1 MHEMTTLQAA
11 YWVGRQSTTPRAGDA
26 AHLYVEFEGKG
37 IDETRLAAAVHT
49 LFARH
54 EMLRVTVSEDG
65 QWSVGELNEFHA
77 LQVQDWRALDA
88 ADCDE
93 KLRVMR
99 EQKTHQ
105 KLALNQGQGAEFV
118 LTRLSDD
125 RFRLHVDVDMIAADA
140 QSFRLMID
148 VLVAA
153 YHGELSD
160 ARSAPFIAFQRQMA
174 TAAQQALVA
183 RDRRYWQALQSTIAP
198 APKLPEREP
207 VYSDTAAV
215 HTERLAFELTAQQRA
230 QLEALAAQHHLS
242 LSAVS
247 LGAFNVLL
255 ADALKQPAFRINVPL
270 FYRPQ
275 EFDDT
280 VGDFATLTL
289 FSANCAPNVPL
300 LTLFEQ
306 TQHQLMACLEH
317 RHYSGVNVMR
327 DLSRQQGALQTSPVV
342 FTSGWDIGG
351 DLYAQRVHDTLGDM
365 AWACSQGA
373 HVLLD
378 AQIVP
383 YKRGV
388 LINWDVRTD
397 SVPREFYQSLFT
409 RYVALLSELAE
420 HPERVLQPGIVE
432 VPSIEVTSID
442 GTSVET
448 TSASSSAQ
456 RPHQTPLNGLQQA
469 YLVGRSEHLPLGGV
483 AMQDFRIYRGTVDA
497 DQLHARLVELVDT
510 LPVLRTHIDDTT
522 LTQWVSDERIVNW
535 QLCDLRD
542 RSRPQA
548 LSQAE
553 ALIEQASH
561 SRHDL
566 SRSPWKVWLVSLPE
580 AEADTLAA
588 DAFHHIVLTSFDAL
602 ISDGHSIAYLL
613 ARLLENHP
621 KPVAAP
627 PALDATSEVPAKP
640 LSQQST
646 TQQHAT
652 QQNTTQAHITP
663 QQEANAREMAQAY
676 WREKLA
682 SVTEPMALPWQ
693 APLHTLYQ
701 PRYARESITLSC
713 DETRALLKL
722 AATERLFPNSV
733 LTTLVMHTL
742 ANWCPN
748 MPLCI
753 GLPVAPPP
761 QAGELTNRSSFI
773 ALTYAL
779 DDTDFATQAR
789 RVQRDVAEGMAHLA
803 FSGIELNRQ
812 LMSQLPARTMPLPVV
827 ITNGLGW
834 ETLRADNTLQQH
846 DGLTQT
852 PQIALDI
859 RLAYDAHKNLVISAD
874 YVTQALS
881 QAQVAAWLSSC
892 KRAAQSMIERQSLQW
907 VSREA
912 LDLSHYYRNSHRNS
926 HRNAVD
932 HRNTVDKDDGTA
944 PFLATLAERLWDTP
958 SHRTALFCGE
968 QRWSYQQLGVQVA
981 NMMAHLQA
989 RGVKAGD
996 VVAIC
1001 LPRSAAH
1008 VIATLSCALS
1018 GVIWVPIDAASPPE
1032 RKAYLLSHCR
1042 PALVI
1047 VTSDDVENAE
1057 HPHCVAMRELLQPAL
1072 KAARLPSQEVLR
1084 ARSHSEAPAYY
1095 LYTSGTTGQPKCVV
1109 LNNRATANV
1118 LHHTLAAWQVNE
1130 RDVMLSVTPLHHDMS
1145 VFDLLGSLCAGAAL
1159 VIPEPEAEKDA
1170 LHWNTLVERHGVTLW
1185 CSVPAILEML
1195 LACQSTSQ
1203 GQSLRLIAQGGD
1215 YIKPQTIQTLR
1226 ERLPNARLFS
1236 LGGPTETTIWSIWHE
1251 LEAEDGAV
1259 IPYGAPLPGTQY
1271 YVVNEQHQHCPQGV
1285 VGRIVTAG
1293 VNLSLGYLV
1302 DGEVVQTDFMTIET
1316 PHGERVRAFKTG
1328 DLGYYRHDGRLIF
1341 AGRINGYVKVRGVR
1355 ISLPDVEKVLMNVAN
1370 VQDLAVIDF
1379 NDPITGDVGLALFY
1393 VPVDGAVKNAA
1404 QWRDIVGQRLP
1415 ASHLPQRFVVLER
1428 FPLSANGK
1436 KDKRALL
1443 AMLTAATESPRTV
1456 AASVAAP
1463 FGSSREP
1470 QTPSLT
1476 PEKTAPWQSIVDVY
1490 QQVLGERA
1498 ASLTEHA
1505 EFIQAGLMPSHVKA
1519 VAEKLSQTFGKSVQP
1534 RQLLGCKNAGQ
1545 VSKLL
1550 ELS

>member
-26 AHLYVEFEGKG
+26 AHLYIEFEGKG

-77 LQVQDWRALDA
+77 LQVLDWRALDA
-88 ADCDE
+88 VDCDE
-93 KLRVMR
+93 KLRIMR

-140 QSFRLMID
+140 QSFRLMIEA
-148 VLVAA
+148 LVAA

-160 ARSAPFIAFQRQMA
+160 ARRAPFAEVRRQM
-174 TAAQQALVA
+174 TAPAQQALAA

-198 APKLPEREP
+198 APKLPERDP
-207 VYSDTAAV
+207 VNPDTAAV
-215 HTERLAFELTAQQRA
+215 HTERLAFELSAQQRA
-230 QLEALAAQHHLS
+230 QLEALAAQHQLS

-247 LGAFNVLL
+247 LGAFNALL

-275 EFDDT
+275 GFDDT
-280 VGDFATLTL
+280 VGDFANLTL

-327 DLSRQQGALQTSPVV
+327 DLSRQQGSLQTSPVV
-342 FTSGWDIGG
+342 FTSGWNIGG
-351 DLYAQRVHDTLGDM
+351 DLYSQRVHDTLGDM
-365 AWACSQGA
+365 VWACSQGA

-388 LINWDVRTD
+388 LINWDVRTE
-397 SVPREFYQSLFT
+397 SVPREVYQSLFT

-420 HPERVLQPGIVE
+420 RAERVLQPCTIRA
-432 VPSIEVTSID
+432 TSI
-442 GTSVET
+442 GT

-483 AMQDFRIYRGTVDA
+483 AMQDFRVYRGTVDA
-497 DQLHARLVELVDT
+497 DQLHERLVELVDT
-510 LPVLRTHIDDTT
+510 LPVLRTRIDDTT

-535 QLCDLRD
+535 QHCDLRD
-542 RSRPQA
+542 RSRAQA
-548 LSQAE
+548 LSLAE
-553 ALIEQASH
+553 ALIEQVSH

-566 SRSPWKVWLVSLPE
+566 SCSPWKVWLVSLPE
-580 AEADTLAA
+580 AEPDTLAA
-588 DAFHHIVLTSFDAL
+588 DAFRHIVLTSFDAL

-613 ARLLENHP
+613 ARMLENHP

-627 PALDATSEVPAKP
+627 PAWGAMSEVPAKP
-640 LSQQST
+640 LSQQHT
-646 TQQHAT
+646 TQQDVT
-652 QQNTTQAHITP
+652 Q
-663 QQEANAREMAQAY
+663 QQEANARETAQAY
-676 WREKLA
+676 WREKLG

-693 APLHTLYQ
+693 APLHTLDQ
-701 PRYARESITLSC
+701 PRYARESVTLSR

-722 AATERLFPNSV
+722 AASERLFPNSV
-733 LTTLVMHTL
+733 LTTLAMHTL
-742 ANWCPN
+742 ANWCPGT
-748 MPLCI
+748 PLCI

-761 QAGELTNRSSFI
+761 LAGELTNRSSFI

-779 DDTDFATQAR
+779 DEADFATQAR
-789 RVQRDVAEGMAHLA
+789 RVQRDVAEGIAHLA

-812 LMSQLPARTMPLPVV
+812 LMSQLLARTMPLPVV

-881 QAQVAAWLSSC
+881 QAQVAAWLTSC
-892 KRAAQSMIERQSLQW
+892 KRAALSMIERQSLQW

-912 LDLSHYYRNSHRNS
+912 LDLSHY
-926 HRNAVD
+926 
-932 HRNTVDKDDGTA
+932 HRNTEDSDDGTA
-944 PFLATLAERLWDTP
+944 PFLTTLAERLWDMP
-958 SHRTALFCGE
+958 SQRTALFCGE
-968 QRWSYQQLGVQVA
+968 QRWTHQQLGEQVA

-1032 RKAYLLSHCR
+1032 RKTYLLSHCQ

-1251 LEAEDGAV
+1251 LEPEDGVV
-1259 IPYGAPLPGTQY
+1259 IPYGAPLPATQY

-1328 DLGYYRHDGRLIF
+1328 DLGYYRDDGRLIF

-1393 VPVDGAVKNAA
+1393 VSVDGAVKNAA

-1415 ASHLPQRFVVLER
+1415 ASHLPQRFVPLER

-1443 AMLTAATESPRTV
+1443 AMLTAASESPRNA
-1456 AASVAAP
+1456 AASVEAP
-1463 FGSSREP
+1463 FGES
-1470 QTPSLT
+1470 QTTSLT
-1476 PEKTAPWQSIVDVY
+1476 PEKTPPWQSIVDVY

>member
-26 AHLYVEFEGKG
+26 AHLYIEFEGKG

-49 LFARH
+49 LFSRH

-77 LQVQDWRALDA
+77 LQVLDWRALDA

-93 KLRVMR
+93 RLRVMR

-140 QSFRLMID
+140 QSFRLMIEA
-148 VLVAA
+148 LVVA
-153 YHGELSD
+153 YYGELSD
-160 ARSAPFIAFQRQMA
+160 ARSAPFAEFQRQM
-174 TAAQQALVA
+174 TTSAQQALAA
-183 RDRRYWQALQSTIAP
+183 RDRRYWRALQSTIAP
-198 APKLPEREP
+198 APKLPERDP
-207 VYSDTAAV
+207 VHPDTAAV
-215 HTERLAFELTAQQRA
+215 HTERLAFELSAQQRA

-247 LGAFNVLL
+247 LGAFNALL

-275 EFDDT
+275 GFDDT
-280 VGDFATLTL
+280 VGDFANLTL
-289 FSANCAPNVPL
+289 FSAHCAPNVPL

-327 DLSRQQGALQTSPVV
+327 DLSRQQGSLQTSPVV
-342 FTSGWDIGG
+342 FTSGWNIGG
-351 DLYAQRVHDTLGDM
+351 DLYSQRVHDTLGDM
-365 AWACSQGA
+365 VWACSQGA

-420 HPERVLQPGIVE
+420 RAERVLQPCTIKA
-432 VPSIEVTSID
+432 TSI
-442 GTSVET
+442 ET

-483 AMQDFRIYRGTVDA
+483 AMQDFRVYRGTVDA

-510 LPVLRTHIDDTT
+510 LPVLRTRIDDTT

-535 QLCDLRD
+535 QHHDLRD
-542 RSRPQA
+542 RSRAQA

-553 ALIEQASH
+553 ALIEQVSH

-566 SRSPWKVWLVSLPE
+566 SRSPWKIWLVSLPE
-580 AEADTLAA
+580 AEPDTLAA
-588 DAFHHIVLTSFDAL
+588 DAFRHIVLTSFDAL

-621 KPVAAP
+621 KPVTAP
-627 PALDATSEVPAKP
+627 PALGATSEVPAKP

-646 TQQHAT
+646 TQQH
-652 QQNTTQAHITP
+652 ITP
-663 QQEANAREMAQAY
+663 KQEANARETAQAY

-701 PRYARESITLSC
+701 PRYARECVTLSR

-722 AATERLFPNSV
+722 AASERLFPNSV

-742 ANWCPN
+742 ANWCPGT
-748 MPLCI
+748 PLCI

-779 DDTDFATQAR
+779 DKADFATQAR
-789 RVQRDVAEGMAHLA
+789 CVQRDVAEGMAHLA

-812 LMSQLPARTMPLPVV
+812 LMSQLPVRTMPLPVV

-834 ETLRADNTLQQH
+834 ETLRADNTLQQR

-881 QAQVAAWLSSC
+881 QAQVAAWLTSF
-892 KRAAQSMIERQSLQW
+892 KRAALSMIERQSLQW

-912 LDLSHYYRNSHRNS
+912 LELSHYHRNIVG
-926 HRNAVD
+926 A
-932 HRNTVDKDDGTA
+932 DDVTA
-944 PFLATLAERLWDTP
+944 PFLATLAERLWDMP
-958 SHRTALFCGE
+958 SQRTALFCGE
-968 QRWSYQQLGVQVA
+968 QRWSYQQLGEQVA
-981 NMMAHLQA
+981 NMIAHLQA

-1032 RKAYLLSHCR
+1032 RKMYLLSHCQL
-1042 PALVI
+1042 ALVI
-1047 VTSDDVENAE
+1047 VASDDVENVE

-1072 KAARLPSQEVLR
+1072 KAARLPSQKVLR

-1109 LNNRATANV
+1109 LNNHATANV
-1118 LHHTLAAWQVNE
+1118 LHHTLATWQVNE

-1170 LHWNTLVERHGVTLW
+1170 LHWNTLVERHSVTLW

-1251 LEAEDGAV
+1251 LEPEDGVV

-1393 VPVDGAVKNAA
+1393 VSVDGAVKNAA
-1404 QWRDIVGQRLP
+1404 QWRDIMGQRLP
-1415 ASHLPQRFVVLER
+1415 ASHLPQRFVPLER

-1443 AMLTAATESPRTV
+1443 AMLTAASESPRNA
-1456 AASVAAP
+1456 AASVEAP
-1463 FGSSREP
+1463 FGES
-1470 QTPSLT
+1470 QTTSLT
-1476 PEKTAPWQSIVDVY
+1476 PEKTPPWQSIVDVY

>member
-26 AHLYVEFEGKG
+26 AHLYIEFEGQG

-77 LQVQDWRALDA
+77 LQVLDWRALDA

-93 KLRVMR
+93 RLRVMR
-99 EQKTHQ
+99 ERKTHQ

-118 LTRLSDD
+118 LTQLPDD

-140 QSFRLMID
+140 QSFRLMIEA
-148 VLVAA
+148 LVAA

-160 ARSAPFIAFQRQMA
+160 VRSAPFAEFQHQM
-174 TAAQQALVA
+174 TTSAQQALAA
-183 RDRRYWQALQSTIAP
+183 RDRRYWQALQSTVAP
-198 APKLPEREP
+198 APKLPERDP
-207 VYSDTAAV
+207 VNPDTAAV
-215 HTERLAFELTAQQRA
+215 HTERLAFELSAPQRA

-247 LGAFNVLL
+247 LGAFNALL

-275 EFDDT
+275 GFDDT
-280 VGDFATLTL
+280 VGDFANLTL

-327 DLSRQQGALQTSPVV
+327 DLSRQQGSLQTSPVV
-342 FTSGWDIGG
+342 FTSGWNIGG
-351 DLYAQRVHDTLGDM
+351 DLYSQRVHDTLGDM
-365 AWACSQGA
+365 VWACSQGA

-420 HPERVLQPGIVE
+420 RAERVLQPCTIKA
-432 VPSIEVTSID
+432 TSI
-442 GTSVET
+442 ET

-483 AMQDFRIYRGTVDA
+483 AMQDFRVYRGTVDA

-510 LPVLRTHIDDTT
+510 LPVLRTRIDDTT

-535 QLCDLRD
+535 QHHDLRD
-542 RSRPQA
+542 VSRPQA
-548 LSQAE
+548 LCQAE
-553 ALIEQASH
+553 ALIEQVSH
-561 SRHDL
+561 SRYDL
-566 SRSPWKVWLVSLPE
+566 SRSPWKIWLVSLPE
-580 AEADTLAA
+580 AEPDTLAA
-588 DAFHHIVLTSFDAL
+588 DAFRHIVLTSFDAL

-621 KPVAAP
+621 KPVTAP
-627 PALDATSEVPAKP
+627 PALGAASEVPAKP

-646 TQQHAT
+646 TQQH
-652 QQNTTQAHITP
+652 ITP
-663 QQEANAREMAQAY
+663 KQKANAREMAQAY

-701 PRYARESITLSC
+701 PRYARESVTLSR

-722 AATERLFPNSV
+722 AASERLFPNSV
-733 LTTLVMHTL
+733 LTTLAMHTL
-742 ANWCPN
+742 ANWCPGT
-748 MPLCI
+748 PLCI

-779 DDTDFATQAR
+779 DDADFATQAR

-859 RLAYDAHKNLVISAD
+859 RLAYDAHKNLVVSAD

-881 QAQVAAWLSSC
+881 QAQVAVWLTSC

-912 LDLSHYYRNSHRNS
+912 LDLSHY
-926 HRNAVD
+926 
-932 HRNTVDKDDGTA
+932 HRNTEDSDDGTA
-944 PFLATLAERLWDTP
+944 PFLTTLAERLWDMP
-958 SHRTALFCGE
+958 SQRTALFCGE
-968 QRWSYQQLGVQVA
+968 QRWSYQQLGEQVA
-981 NMMAHLQA
+981 NMMTHLQA
-989 RGVKAGD
+989 RCVKAGD

-1032 RKAYLLSHCR
+1032 RKTYLLSHCQ

-1047 VTSDDVENAE
+1047 VASDDVENVE

-1109 LNNRATANV
+1109 LNNHATANV

-1251 LEAEDGAV
+1251 LEPEDGVV

-1302 DGEVVQTDFMTIET
+1302 DGEVVQTDFITIET

-1328 DLGYYRHDGRLIF
+1328 DLGYYRDDGRLIF

-1379 NDPITGDVGLALFY
+1379 NDPNTGDVGLALFY
-1393 VPVDGAVKNAA
+1393 ISGDGAVKNAA

-1415 ASHLPQRFVVLER
+1415 ASHLPQRFVPLER

-1443 AMLTAATESPRTV
+1443 AMLTAASESPRTV

-1463 FGSSREP
+1463 FESSRES
-1470 QTPSLT
+1470 QTTSLT
-1476 PEKTAPWQSIVDVY
+1476 PEKSAPWQSIVDVY

-1505 EFIQAGLMPSHVKA
+1505 DFIQVGLMPSHVKA

>member
-26 AHLYVEFEGKG
+26 AHLYIEFEGKG

-77 LQVQDWRALDA
+77 LQVLDWRALDA

-93 KLRVMR
+93 RLRVMR

-140 QSFRLMID
+140 QSFRLMIEA
-148 VLVAA
+148 LVAA

-160 ARSAPFIAFQRQMA
+160 ARSAPFAEFQHQM
-174 TAAQQALVA
+174 TTSAQQALAA

-198 APKLPEREP
+198 APKLPERDP
-207 VYSDTAAV
+207 VNPDTAAV
-215 HTERLAFELTAQQRA
+215 HTERLAFELSAQQRA

-247 LGAFNVLL
+247 LGAFNALL

-275 EFDDT
+275 GFDDT
-280 VGDFATLTL
+280 VGDFANLTL

-327 DLSRQQGALQTSPVV
+327 DLSRQQGSLQTSPVV

-351 DLYAQRVHDTLGDM
+351 DLYSQRVHDTLGDM
-365 AWACSQGA
+365 VWACSQGA

-409 RYVALLSELAE
+409 HYVALLSELAE
-420 HPERVLQPGIVE
+420 RAERVLQPCTIKA
-432 VPSIEVTSID
+432 TSI
-442 GTSVET
+442 ET

-497 DQLHARLVELVDT
+497 DQLHERLVELVDT
-510 LPVLRTHIDDTT
+510 LPVLRTRIDDTT

-535 QLCDLRD
+535 QHCDLRD
-542 RSRPQA
+542 VSRAQA
-548 LSQAE
+548 LSLAE
-553 ALIEQASH
+553 ALIEQISH

-566 SRSPWKVWLVSLPE
+566 SCSPWKVWLVSLPE
-580 AEADTLAA
+580 AEPNTLAA
-588 DAFHHIVLTSFDAL
+588 DAFRHIVLTSFDAL

-613 ARLLENHP
+613 ARMLENHP

-627 PALDATSEVPAKP
+627 PAWGAMSEVPAKP
-640 LSQQST
+640 FSQQHT
-646 TQQHAT
+646 TQQNVT
-652 QQNTTQAHITP
+652 Q
-663 QQEANAREMAQAY
+663 QQEANARETAQAY
-676 WREKLA
+676 WREKLG

-701 PRYARESITLSC
+701 PRYARESVTLSR

-722 AATERLFPNSV
+722 AASERLFPNSV
-733 LTTLVMHTL
+733 LTTLAMHTL
-742 ANWCPN
+742 ANWCPGT
-748 MPLCI
+748 PLCI

-761 QAGELTNRSSFI
+761 LAGELTNRSSFI

-779 DDTDFATQAR
+779 DEADFATQAR

-881 QAQVAAWLSSC
+881 HAQVAAWLTSC

-907 VSREA
+907 VGREA
-912 LDLSHYYRNSHRNS
+912 LDLSHY
-926 HRNAVD
+926 
-932 HRNTVDKDDGTA
+932 HRNTEDSDDGTA
-944 PFLATLAERLWDTP
+944 PFLTTLAERLWDTP
-958 SHRTALFCGE
+958 SQRTALFCGE
-968 QRWSYQQLGVQVA
+968 QRWSYQQLGEQVA

-1032 RKAYLLSHCR
+1032 RKTYLLSHCQ

-1047 VTSDDVENAE
+1047 VASDDVENVE

-1118 LHHTLAAWQVNE
+1118 LHHTLATWQVNE

-1170 LHWNTLVERHGVTLW
+1170 LHWNTLVERHSVTLW

-1251 LEAEDGAV
+1251 LEPEDGVV

-1302 DGEVVQTDFMTIET
+1302 DGEVVQTDFIDIET

-1328 DLGYYRHDGRLIF
+1328 DLGYYRDDGRLIF

-1393 VPVDGAVKNAA
+1393 ISGDGAAKNAA
-1404 QWRDIVGQRLP
+1404 QWRDIMGQRLP
-1415 ASHLPQRFVVLER
+1415 ASHLPQRFVPLER

-1443 AMLTAATESPRTV
+1443 AMLTAANESPRN
-1456 AASVAAP
+1456 AAANVAAP
-1463 FGSSREP
+1463 FESSRES
-1470 QTPSLT
+1470 QTTSLT

-1505 EFIQAGLMPSHVKA
+1505 EFVQAGLMPSHVKA

>member
-26 AHLYVEFEGKG
+26 AHLYIEFEGKG
-37 IDETRLAAAVHT
+37 IDETRLAVAVHT

-77 LQVQDWRALDA
+77 LRVLDWRALDA

-93 KLRVMR
+93 RLRVMR

-140 QSFRLMID
+140 QSFRLMIEA
-148 VLVAA
+148 LVAA

-160 ARSAPFIAFQRQMA
+160 ARSAPFAEFQHQM
-174 TAAQQALVA
+174 TTSAQQALAA

-198 APKLPEREP
+198 APKLPERDP
-207 VYSDTAAV
+207 VNPDTAAV
-215 HTERLAFELTAQQRA
+215 HTERLAFELSAQQRA

-247 LGAFNVLL
+247 LGAFNALL

-275 EFDDT
+275 GFDDT
-280 VGDFATLTL
+280 VGDFANLTL

-327 DLSRQQGALQTSPVV
+327 DLSRQQGSLQTSPVV

-351 DLYAQRVHDTLGDM
+351 DLYSQRVHDTLGDM
-365 AWACSQGA
+365 VWACSQGA

-409 RYVALLSELAE
+409 HYVALLSELAE
-420 HPERVLQPGIVE
+420 RAERVLQPCTIKA
-432 VPSIEVTSID
+432 TSI
-442 GTSVET
+442 ET

-510 LPVLRTHIDDTT
+510 LPVLRTRIDDTT

-535 QLCDLRD
+535 QHYDLRD
-542 RSRPQA
+542 VSRPQA

-553 ALIEQASH
+553 ALIEQVSH

-566 SRSPWKVWLVSLPE
+566 SRSPWKIWLVSLPE
-580 AEADTLAA
+580 AEPDTLAA
-588 DAFHHIVLTSFDAL
+588 DAFRHIVLTSFDAL

-621 KPVAAP
+621 KPVTAP
-627 PALDATSEVPAKP
+627 PALGATSEVPAKP

-646 TQQHAT
+646 TQQH
-652 QQNTTQAHITP
+652 ITP
-663 QQEANAREMAQAY
+663 KQKANAREMAQAY

-701 PRYARESITLSC
+701 PRYARECVTLSR

-722 AATERLFPNSV
+722 AASERLFPNSV

-742 ANWCPN
+742 ANWCPGS
-748 MPLCI
+748 PLCI

-779 DDTDFATQAR
+779 DETDFATQAR
-789 RVQRDVAEGMAHLA
+789 CVQRDVAEGMAHLA

-812 LMSQLPARTMPLPVV
+812 LMSQLPVRTMPLPVV

-881 QAQVAAWLSSC
+881 QAQVAAWLTSC
-892 KRAAQSMIERQSLQW
+892 KRAALSMIERQSLQW

-912 LDLSHYYRNSHRNS
+912 LDLSHY
-926 HRNAVD
+926 
-932 HRNTVDKDDGTA
+932 HRNTEDSDDGTA
-944 PFLATLAERLWDTP
+944 PFLTTLAERLWDMP
-958 SHRTALFCGE
+958 SQRTALFCGE
-968 QRWSYQQLGVQVA
+968 QRWSYQQLGEQVA

-1008 VIATLSCALS
+1008 VIATLSSALS

-1032 RKAYLLSHCR
+1032 RKTYLLSHCQ

-1047 VTSDDVENAE
+1047 VTSDDVKNAE

-1084 ARSHSEAPAYY
+1084 ASSHSEAPAYY

-1170 LHWNTLVERHGVTLW
+1170 LHWNTLVERHSVTLW

-1251 LEAEDGAV
+1251 LEPEDGVV
-1259 IPYGAPLPGTQY
+1259 IPYGAPLPATQY

-1328 DLGYYRHDGRLIF
+1328 DLGYYRDDGRLIF

-1393 VPVDGAVKNAA
+1393 VSVDGAVKNAA

-1415 ASHLPQRFVVLER
+1415 ASHLPQRFVPLER

-1443 AMLTAATESPRTV
+1443 AMLTAANESPRTV

-1463 FGSSREP
+1463 FGSSRES
-1470 QTPSLT
+1470 QTTSLT

-1505 EFIQAGLMPSHVKA
+1505 EFIQVGLMPSHVKA
-1519 VAEKLSQTFGKSVQP
+1519 VAEKLSQTFGKSVEP
-1534 RQLLGCKNAGQ
+1534 RQLLSCKNAGQ

>member
-26 AHLYVEFEGKG
+26 AHLYIEFEGKG
-37 IDETRLAAAVHT
+37 IDETRLAAAVHA

-65 QWSVGELNEFHA
+65 QWSVSELNEFHA
-77 LQVQDWRALDA
+77 LQVLDWRALDA

-93 KLRVMR
+93 KLRIMR
-99 EQKTHQ
+99 ERKTHQ

-118 LTRLSDD
+118 LTQLSDD

-140 QSFRLMID
+140 QSFRLMIEA
-148 VLVAA
+148 LVAA

-160 ARSAPFIAFQRQMA
+160 ARSAPFAEFQRQM
-174 TAAQQALVA
+174 TTSAQQALAA
-183 RDRRYWQALQSTIAP
+183 RDRRYWRALQSTIAP
-198 APKLPEREP
+198 APKLPERDP
-207 VYSDTAAV
+207 VNPDSAAV
-215 HTERLAFELTAQQRA
+215 HTERLAFELSAQQRA
-230 QLEALAAQHHLS
+230 QLEAFAAQHHLS

-247 LGAFNVLL
+247 LGAFNALL

-275 EFDDT
+275 GFDDT
-280 VGDFATLTL
+280 VGDFANLTL

-327 DLSRQQGALQTSPVV
+327 DLSRQQGSLQTSPVV

-351 DLYAQRVHDTLGDM
+351 DLYSQRVHDTLGDM
-365 AWACSQGA
+365 VWACSQGA

-383 YKRGV
+383 HKRGV

-420 HPERVLQPGIVE
+420 RPERVLQPCTIKA
-432 VPSIEVTSID
+432 TSI
-442 GTSVET
+442 ET

-483 AMQDFRIYRGTVDA
+483 AMQDFRVYRGTVDA

-510 LPVLRTHIDDTT
+510 LPVLRTRIDDTT

-535 QLCDLRD
+535 QHHDLRD
-542 RSRPQA
+542 VSRPQA
-548 LSQAE
+548 LCQTE
-553 ALIEQASH
+553 ALIEQVSH

-580 AEADTLAA
+580 AEPDTLAT
-588 DAFHHIVLTSFDAL
+588 DAFRHIVLTSFDAL

-621 KPVAAP
+621 KPVTAP
-627 PALDATSEVPAKP
+627 PALGATSEVPAKP
-640 LSQQST
+640 LSQQHT
-646 TQQHAT
+646 TQQNVT
-652 QQNTTQAHITP
+652 Q
-663 QQEANAREMAQAY
+663 QQEANARETAQAY
-676 WREKLA
+676 WREKLG

-701 PRYARESITLSC
+701 PRYARESVTLSR
-713 DETRALLKL
+713 DETRVLLKL
-722 AATERLFPNSV
+722 AASERLFPNSV

-742 ANWCPN
+742 ANWCPGT
-748 MPLCI
+748 PLYI

-779 DDTDFATQAR
+779 DEADFATQAR

-812 LMSQLPARTMPLPVV
+812 LMSQLPARTLPLPVV

-881 QAQVAAWLSSC
+881 QAQVAAWLTSC
-892 KRAAQSMIERQSLQW
+892 KRAALSMIERQSLQW

-912 LDLSHYYRNSHRNS
+912 LDLSHY
-926 HRNAVD
+926 
-932 HRNTVDKDDGTA
+932 HRNTEDSDDGTA
-944 PFLATLAERLWDTP
+944 PFLTTLAERLWDMP
-958 SHRTALFCGE
+958 SQRTALFCGE
-968 QRWSYQQLGVQVA
+968 QRWTYQQLGEQVA

-1001 LPRSAAH
+1001 LPRSTAH

-1032 RKAYLLSHCR
+1032 RKTYLLSHCQ

-1047 VTSDDVENAE
+1047 VASDDVENVE

-1109 LNNRATANV
+1109 LNNHATANV
-1118 LHHTLAAWQVNE
+1118 LHHTLATWQVNE

-1170 LHWNTLVERHGVTLW
+1170 LHWNTLVERHSVTLW

-1251 LEAEDGAV
+1251 LEPEDGVV

-1285 VGRIVTAG
+1285 VGRIATAG

-1302 DGEVVQTDFMTIET
+1302 DGEVVQTDFIDIET

-1328 DLGYYRHDGRLIF
+1328 DLGYYRDDGRLIF

-1355 ISLPDVEKVLMNVAN
+1355 ISLPDVEKVLMTVAN

-1379 NDPITGDVGLALFY
+1379 NDPISGDVGLALFY
-1393 VPVDGAVKNAA
+1393 VPVDGAAKNAA
-1404 QWRDIVGQRLP
+1404 QWRDIMGQRLP
-1415 ASHLPQRFVVLER
+1415 ASHLPQRFVPLDR

-1443 AMLTAATESPRTV
+1443 AMLTAANESPRNAAANVTV
-1456 AASVAAP
+1456 P
-1463 FGSSREP
+1463 FGES
-1470 QTPSLT
+1470 QTTSLT
-1476 PEKTAPWQSIVDVY
+1476 PEKTASWQSIVDVY

-1505 EFIQAGLMPSHVKA
+1505 EFIQVGLMPSHVKA
-1519 VAEKLSQTFGKSVQP
+1519 VAEKLSQTFGKSVEP

>member
-11 YWVGRQSTTPRAGDA
+11 YWVGRQSTTQRTGDA
-26 AHLYVEFEGKG
+26 AHLYIEFEGQG

-54 EMLRVTVSEDG
+54 ELLRVTVSENG
-65 QWSVGELNEFHA
+65 QWSVSELNEFHA
-77 LQVQDWRALDA
+77 LQVLDWRALDA

-99 EQKTHQ
+99 ERKTHQ

-118 LTRLSDD
+118 LTQLPDD

-140 QSFRLMID
+140 QSFRLMIEA
-148 VLVAA
+148 LVTA

-160 ARSAPFIAFQRQMA
+160 ARSAPFTEFQRQMT
-174 TAAQQALVA
+174 TAAQQALAA
-183 RDRRYWQALQSTIAP
+183 RDRRYWRALQSTIAP
-198 APKLPEREP
+198 APKLPERDP
-207 VYSDTAAV
+207 VNPDSAAV
-215 HTERLAFELTAQQRA
+215 HTERLAFELSAQQRA

-247 LGAFNVLL
+247 LGAFNALL

-280 VGDFATLTL
+280 VGDFANLTL

-327 DLSRQQGALQTSPVV
+327 DLSRQQGSLQTSPVV

-351 DLYAQRVHDTLGDM
+351 DLYSQRVHDTLGDM
-365 AWACSQGA
+365 VWACSQGA

-420 HPERVLQPGIVE
+420 RPERVLQPGI
-432 VPSIEVTSID
+432 IEVTSI
-442 GTSVET
+442 ET

-456 RPHQTPLNGLQQA
+456 RPHQTPLNGLQQG

-497 DQLHARLVELVDT
+497 DQLHARLAELVDT
-510 LPVLRTHIDDTT
+510 LPVLRTRIDDTT

-535 QLCDLRD
+535 QHYDLRD
-542 RSRPQA
+542 QSRAQA

-553 ALIEQASH
+553 ALIEQVSH

-566 SRSPWKVWLVSLPE
+566 SCSPWKIWLVSLPE
-580 AEADTLAA
+580 AEPDTLAT
-588 DAFHHIVLTSFDAL
+588 DAFRHIVLTSFDAL

-621 KPVAAP
+621 KPVTAP
-627 PALDATSEVPAKP
+627 PALGATSEVPAKP

-646 TQQHAT
+646 TQQNVT
-652 QQNTTQAHITP
+652 QQQK
-663 QQEANAREMAQAY
+663 ANAREMAQAY

-701 PRYARESITLSC
+701 PRYARECVTLSR

-722 AATERLFPNSV
+722 AASERLFPNSV

-742 ANWCPN
+742 ANWCPGS
-748 MPLCI
+748 PLCI

-779 DDTDFATQAR
+779 DETDFATQAR
-789 RVQRDVAEGMAHLA
+789 CVQRDVAEGMAHLA

-812 LMSQLPARTMPLPVV
+812 LMSQLPVRTMPLPVV

-881 QAQVAAWLSSC
+881 QAQVAAWLTSC
-892 KRAAQSMIERQSLQW
+892 KRAALSMIERESLQW

-912 LDLSHYYRNSHRNS
+912 LDLSHY
-926 HRNAVD
+926 
-932 HRNTVDKDDGTA
+932 HRNTEDSDDGTA
-944 PFLATLAERLWDTP
+944 PFLTTLAERLWDMP
-958 SHRTALFCGE
+958 SQRTALFCGE
-968 QRWSYQQLGVQVA
+968 QRWSYQQLGEQVA

-1032 RKAYLLSHCR
+1032 RKTYLLSHCQ

-1047 VTSDDVENAE
+1047 VASDDMENVE

-1109 LNNRATANV
+1109 LNNHATANV
-1118 LHHTLAAWQVNE
+1118 LHHTLVAWQVNE

-1170 LHWNTLVERHGVTLW
+1170 LHWNTLVERYGVTLW

-1251 LEAEDGAV
+1251 LEPEDGAV

-1271 YVVNEQHQHCPQGV
+1271 YVVNEQLQHCPQGV

-1302 DGEVVQTDFMTIET
+1302 DGEVVQTDFITIET

-1328 DLGYYRHDGRLIF
+1328 DLGYYRDDGRLIF

-1355 ISLPDVEKVLMNVAN
+1355 ISLPDVEKVLMTVAN

-1379 NDPITGDVGLALFY
+1379 NDPISGDVGLALFY
-1393 VPVDGAVKNAA
+1393 VPVDGAAKNAA
-1404 QWRDIVGQRLP
+1404 QWRDIMGQRLP
-1415 ASHLPQRFVVLER
+1415 ASHLPQRFVPLDR

-1443 AMLTAATESPRTV
+1443 AMLTAANESPRTV

-1463 FGSSREP
+1463 FGSSRES
-1470 QTPSLT
+1470 QTTSLT

-1505 EFIQAGLMPSHVKA
+1505 EFIQVGLMPSHVKA
-1519 VAEKLSQTFGKSVQP
+1519 VAEKLSQTFGKSVEP
-1534 RQLLGCKNAGQ
+1534 RQLLSCKNAGQ

>member
-26 AHLYVEFEGKG
+26 AHLYIEFEGKG

-77 LQVQDWRALDA
+77 LQVLDWRALDA
-88 ADCDE
+88 ADSDE
-93 KLRVMR
+93 RLRIMR
-99 EQKTHQ
+99 ERKTHQ

-118 LTRLSDD
+118 LTQLPDD

-140 QSFRLMID
+140 QSFRLMIEA
-148 VLVAA
+148 LVAA

-160 ARSAPFIAFQRQMA
+160 ARSAPFAEFQHQMT
-174 TAAQQALVA
+174 TAAQQALAA

-198 APKLPEREP
+198 APKLPERDP
-207 VYSDTAAV
+207 VNPDSAAV
-215 HTERLAFELTAQQRA
+215 HTERLAFEMSAQQRA

-247 LGAFNVLL
+247 LGAFNALL

-280 VGDFATLTL
+280 VGDFANLTL
-289 FSANCAPNVPL
+289 FSANCAPNAPL
-300 LTLFEQ
+300 LALFEQ

-327 DLSRQQGALQTSPVV
+327 DLSRQQGSLQTSPVV

-351 DLYAQRVHDTLGDM
+351 DLYSQRVHDTLGDM
-365 AWACSQGA
+365 VWACSQGA

-420 HPERVLQPGIVE
+420 RAERVLQPCTIKAT
-432 VPSIEVTSID
+432 SIETI
-442 GTSVET
+442 
-448 TSASSSAQ
+448 SASSSAQ

-483 AMQDFRIYRGTVDA
+483 AMQDFRVYRGTVDA
-497 DQLHARLVELVDT
+497 DQLHARLATLVDT
-510 LPVLRTHIDDTT
+510 LPVLRTRIDDTT

-535 QLCDLRD
+535 QHCDLRD
-542 RSRPQA
+542 VSRPQA

-553 ALIEQASH
+553 ALIEQVSH

-566 SRSPWKVWLVSLPE
+566 SCSPWKVWLVSLPE
-580 AEADTLAA
+580 AEPDTLAA
-588 DAFHHIVLTSFDAL
+588 DAFRHIVLTSFDAL

-613 ARLLENHP
+613 ARMLENHP
-621 KPVAAP
+621 KPVAVP
-627 PALDATSEVPAKP
+627 PAWGAMSEVPAKP
-640 LSQQST
+640 LSQQHT
-646 TQQHAT
+646 TQQNVT
-652 QQNTTQAHITP
+652 Q
-663 QQEANAREMAQAY
+663 QQEANARETAQAY
-676 WREKLA
+676 WREKLG
-682 SVTEPMALPWQ
+682 SVAEPMALPWQ

-701 PRYARESITLSC
+701 PRYARESVTLSR

-722 AATERLFPNSV
+722 AASERLFPNSV
-733 LTTLVMHTL
+733 LTTLAMHTL
-742 ANWCPN
+742 ANWCPGT
-748 MPLCI
+748 PLCI

-779 DDTDFATQAR
+779 DEADFATQAR

-881 QAQVAAWLSSC
+881 QAQVAAWLTSC
-892 KRAAQSMIERQSLQW
+892 KRAALSMIERQSLQW

-912 LDLSHYYRNSHRNS
+912 LDLSHY
-926 HRNAVD
+926 
-932 HRNTVDKDDGTA
+932 HRNTEDSDDGTA
-944 PFLATLAERLWDTP
+944 PFLTTLAERLWDMP
-958 SHRTALFCGE
+958 SQRTALFCGE
-968 QRWSYQQLGVQVA
+968 QRWTYQQLGEQVA

-1032 RKAYLLSHCR
+1032 RKMYLLSHCR

-1047 VTSDDVENAE
+1047 VASDDVENAE

-1170 LHWNTLVERHGVTLW
+1170 LHWNTLVERHSVTLW

-1251 LEAEDGAV
+1251 LEPEDGAV

-1271 YVVNEQHQHCPQGV
+1271 YVVNEQLQHCPQGV

-1302 DGEVVQTDFMTIET
+1302 DGEVVQTDFITIET

-1328 DLGYYRHDGRLIF
+1328 DLGYYRDDGRLIF

-1355 ISLPDVEKVLMNVAN
+1355 ISLPDVEKVLMTVAN

-1379 NDPITGDVGLALFY
+1379 NDPISGDVGLALFY

-1404 QWRDIVGQRLP
+1404 QWRDIMGQRLP
-1415 ASHLPQRFVVLER
+1415 ASHLPQRFVPLER

-1443 AMLTAATESPRTV
+1443 AMLTAANESPRTV

-1463 FGSSREP
+1463 FGSSRES
-1470 QTPSLT
+1470 QTTSLT

-1505 EFIQAGLMPSHVKA
+1505 EFIQVGLMPSHVKA
-1519 VAEKLSQTFGKSVQP
+1519 VAEKLSQTFGKSVEP
-1534 RQLLGCKNAGQ
+1534 RQLLSCKNAGQ
-1545 VSKLL
+1545 VLKLL

>member
-11 YWVGRQSTTPRAGDA
+11 YWVGRQSTTQRTGDA
-26 AHLYVEFEGKG
+26 AHLYIEFEGQG

-77 LQVQDWRALDA
+77 LQVLDWRALDA
-88 ADCDE
+88 ADSD
-93 KLRVMR
+93 KRLRVMR

-140 QSFRLMID
+140 QSFRLMIEA
-148 VLVAA
+148 LVAA

-160 ARSAPFIAFQRQMA
+160 ARSAPFAEFQRQMTTSA
-174 TAAQQALVA
+174 HQALAA

-198 APKLPEREP
+198 APKLPERDP
-207 VYSDTAAV
+207 VNPDTAAV
-215 HTERLAFELTAQQRA
+215 HTERLAFELPAQQRA

-275 EFDDT
+275 GFDDT
-280 VGDFATLTL
+280 VGDFANLTL

-306 TQHQLMACLEH
+306 AQHQLMACLEH

-327 DLSRQQGALQTSPVV
+327 DLSRQQGSLQTSPVV

-351 DLYAQRVHDTLGDM
+351 DLYSQRVHDTLGDM
-365 AWACSQGA
+365 VWACSQGA

-420 HPERVLQPGIVE
+420 RPERVLQPCTIKA
-432 VPSIEVTSID
+432 
-442 GTSVET
+442 

-483 AMQDFRIYRGTVDA
+483 AMQDFRVYRGTVDA

-510 LPVLRTHIDDTT
+510 LPVLRTRIDDTT

-535 QLCDLRD
+535 QHCDLRD
-542 RSRPQA
+542 RSRAQA
-548 LSQAE
+548 LSLAE
-553 ALIEQASH
+553 ALIEQVSH

-566 SRSPWKVWLVSLPE
+566 SCSPWKVWLVSLPE
-580 AEADTLAA
+580 AEPDTLAT
-588 DAFHHIVLTSFDAL
+588 DAFRHIVLTSFDAL

-613 ARLLENHP
+613 ARMLENHP
-621 KPVAAP
+621 KPVAVP
-627 PALDATSEVPAKP
+627 PAWGAMSEVPAKP

-646 TQQHAT
+646 TQQH
-652 QQNTTQAHITP
+652 ITP
-663 QQEANAREMAQAY
+663 KQEANARETAQAY
-676 WREKLA
+676 WREKLG
-682 SVTEPMALPWQ
+682 SVAEPMALPWQ

-701 PRYARESITLSC
+701 PRYARESVTLSR

-722 AATERLFPNSV
+722 AASERLFPNSV
-733 LTTLVMHTL
+733 LTTLAMHTL
-742 ANWCPN
+742 ANWCPGT
-748 MPLCI
+748 PLCI

-779 DDTDFATQAR
+779 DETDFATQAR
-789 RVQRDVAEGMAHLA
+789 CVQRDVAEGMAHLA

-812 LMSQLPARTMPLPVV
+812 LMSQLPVRTMPLPVV

-881 QAQVAAWLSSC
+881 QAQVAAWLTSC
-892 KRAAQSMIERQSLQW
+892 KRAALSMIERESLQW

-912 LDLSHYYRNSHRNS
+912 LDLSHY
-926 HRNAVD
+926 
-932 HRNTVDKDDGTA
+932 HRNTEDSDDGTA
-944 PFLATLAERLWDTP
+944 PFLTTLAERLWDMP
-958 SHRTALFCGE
+958 SQRTALFCGE
-968 QRWSYQQLGVQVA
+968 QRWSYQQLGEQVA
-981 NMMAHLQA
+981 NMIAHLQA

-1032 RKAYLLSHCR
+1032 RKTYLLSHCQ

-1047 VTSDDVENAE
+1047 VTSDDVKNAE

-1072 KAARLPSQEVLR
+1072 KAARLPSQKVLR
-1084 ARSHSEAPAYY
+1084 ARSHSEATAYY

-1118 LHHTLAAWQVNE
+1118 LHHTLVAWQVNE

-1170 LHWNTLVERHGVTLW
+1170 LHWNTLVERHSVTLW

-1251 LEAEDGAV
+1251 LEPEDGAV
-1259 IPYGAPLPGTQY
+1259 IPYGAPLPATQY
-1271 YVVNEQHQHCPQGV
+1271 YVVNEQLQHCPQGV

-1302 DGEVVQTDFMTIET
+1302 DGEVVQTDFITIET

-1328 DLGYYRHDGRLIF
+1328 DLGYYRDDGRLIF

-1393 VPVDGAVKNAA
+1393 VPVDGAAKNAA
-1404 QWRDIVGQRLP
+1404 QWRDIMGQRLP
-1415 ASHLPQRFVVLER
+1415 ASHLPQRFVPLER

-1443 AMLTAATESPRTV
+1443 AMLTAANESPRTV

-1463 FGSSREP
+1463 FGSSRES
-1470 QTPSLT
+1470 QTTSLT

-1505 EFIQAGLMPSHVKA
+1505 EFIQVGLMPSHVKA
-1519 VAEKLSQTFGKSVQP
+1519 VAEKLSQTFGKSVEP
-1534 RQLLGCKNAGQ
+1534 RQLLSCKNAGQ

>member
-26 AHLYVEFEGKG
+26 AHLYIEFEGKG

-77 LQVQDWRALDA
+77 LQVLDWRALDA

-93 KLRVMR
+93 RLRVMR

-140 QSFRLMID
+140 QSFRLMIEA
-148 VLVAA
+148 LVAA

-160 ARSAPFIAFQRQMA
+160 ARSAPFAEFQRQM
-174 TAAQQALVA
+174 TTPAQQALAA
-183 RDRRYWQALQSTIAP
+183 RDRRYWRALQSTIAP
-198 APKLPEREP
+198 APKLPGRDP
-207 VYSDTAAV
+207 VNPDSAAV
-215 HTERLAFELTAQQRA
+215 HTERLAFELSAQQRA

-247 LGAFNVLL
+247 LGAFNALL

-270 FYRPQ
+270 FYRPK

-280 VGDFATLTL
+280 VGDFANLTL

-327 DLSRQQGALQTSPVV
+327 DLSRQQGSLQTSPVV

-351 DLYAQRVHDTLGDM
+351 DLYSQRVHDTLGDM
-365 AWACSQGA
+365 VWACSQGA

-409 RYVALLSELAE
+409 HYVALLSELAE
-420 HPERVLQPGIVE
+420 RAERVLQPCTIKA
-432 VPSIEVTSID
+432 TSI
-442 GTSVET
+442 ET
-448 TSASSSAQ
+448 TSASSSSQ

-497 DQLHARLVELVDT
+497 DQLHERLATLVDT
-510 LPVLRTHIDDTT
+510 LPVLRTRIDDTT

-535 QLCDLRD
+535 QHCDLRD

-580 AEADTLAA
+580 AEPDTLAS
-588 DAFHHIVLTSFDAL
+588 DAFRHIVLTSFDAL

-627 PALDATSEVPAKP
+627 PALGATSEVPAKL
-640 LSQQST
+640 LS
-646 TQQHAT
+646 QQHAT
-652 QQNTTQAHITP
+652 QQHINP

-701 PRYARESITLSC
+701 PRYARESVTLSR

-722 AATERLFPNSV
+722 AASERLFPNSV

-748 MPLCI
+748 TPLCI

-779 DDTDFATQAR
+779 DEADFATQAR

-834 ETLRADNTLQQH
+834 ETLLADNTLQQH

-881 QAQVAAWLSSC
+881 QAQVAAWLTSC
-892 KRAAQSMIERQSLQW
+892 KRAALSMIERQSLQW

-912 LDLSHYYRNSHRNS
+912 LDLSHY
-926 HRNAVD
+926 
-932 HRNTVDKDDGTA
+932 HRNTEDSDDGTA
-944 PFLATLAERLWDTP
+944 PFLTTLAERLWDMP
-958 SHRTALFCGE
+958 SQRTALFCGE
-968 QRWSYQQLGVQVA
+968 QRWTYQQLGEQVA
-981 NMMAHLQA
+981 IMMAHLQA

-1032 RKAYLLSHCR
+1032 RKMYLLSHCQ

-1118 LHHTLAAWQVNE
+1118 LHHTLATWQVNE

-1170 LHWNTLVERHGVTLW
+1170 LHWNTLVERHSVTLW

-1251 LEAEDGAV
+1251 LEPEDGVV
-1259 IPYGAPLPGTQY
+1259 IPYGAPLPATQY

-1293 VNLSLGYLV
+1293 VNLSLGHLV
-1302 DGEVVQTDFMTIET
+1302 DGEVVQTDFIDIET

-1328 DLGYYRHDGRLIF
+1328 DLGYYRDDGRLIF

-1355 ISLPDVEKVLMNVAN
+1355 ISLPDVEKVLMTVAN

-1379 NDPITGDVGLALFY
+1379 NDPISGDVGLALFY

-1415 ASHLPQRFVVLER
+1415 ASHLPQRFVQLDR

-1443 AMLTAATESPRTV
+1443 AMLTAASESPCTV

-1463 FGSSREP
+1463 FGASRES
-1470 QTPSLT
+1470 QTTSPT

-1534 RQLLGCKNAGQ
+1534 RQLLSCKNAGQ

>member
-26 AHLYVEFEGKG
+26 AHLYIEFEGKG

-77 LQVQDWRALDA
+77 LQVLDWRALDA

-93 KLRVMR
+93 RLRVMR

-140 QSFRLMID
+140 QSFRLMIEA
-148 VLVAA
+148 LVAA

-160 ARSAPFIAFQRQMA
+160 ARSAPFAEFQRQM
-174 TAAQQALVA
+174 TTSAQQALAA
-183 RDRRYWQALQSTIAP
+183 RDRRYWRALQSTIAP
-198 APKLPEREP
+198 APKLPERDP
-207 VYSDTAAV
+207 VNPDSAAV
-215 HTERLAFELTAQQRA
+215 HTERLAFELSAQQRA
-230 QLEALAAQHHLS
+230 QLEAFAAQHHLS

-247 LGAFNVLL
+247 LGAFNALL

-275 EFDDT
+275 GFDDT
-280 VGDFATLTL
+280 VGDFANLTL

-327 DLSRQQGALQTSPVV
+327 DLSRQQGSLQTSPVV

-351 DLYAQRVHDTLGDM
+351 DLYSQRVHDTLGDM
-365 AWACSQGA
+365 VWACSQGA

-420 HPERVLQPGIVE
+420 RPERVLQPCTIKA
-432 VPSIEVTSID
+432 TSI
-442 GTSVET
+442 ET

-483 AMQDFRIYRGTVDA
+483 AMQDFRVYRGTVDA

-510 LPVLRTHIDDTT
+510 LPVLRTRIDDTT

-535 QLCDLRD
+535 QHCDLRD
-542 RSRPQA
+542 RSRAQA
-548 LSQAE
+548 LSLAE
-553 ALIEQASH
+553 ALIEQVSH

-566 SRSPWKVWLVSLPE
+566 SCSPWKVWLVSLPE
-580 AEADTLAA
+580 AEPDTLAT
-588 DAFHHIVLTSFDAL
+588 DAFRHIVLTSFDAL

-613 ARLLENHP
+613 ARMLENHP

-627 PALDATSEVPAKP
+627 PAWGAMSEVSAKP
-640 LSQQST
+640 LSQQHT
-646 TQQHAT
+646 TQQNVT
-652 QQNTTQAHITP
+652 Q
-663 QQEANAREMAQAY
+663 QQEANARETAQAY
-676 WREKLA
+676 WREKLG

-693 APLHTLYQ
+693 AQLHTLYQ
-701 PRYARESITLSC
+701 PRYARESVTLSR

-722 AATERLFPNSV
+722 AASERLFPNSV
-733 LTTLVMHTL
+733 LTTLAMHTL
-742 ANWCPN
+742 ANWCPGT
-748 MPLCI
+748 PLCI

-779 DDTDFATQAR
+779 DKADFATQAR

-881 QAQVAAWLSSC
+881 HAQVAAWLTSC

-907 VSREA
+907 VGREA
-912 LDLSHYYRNSHRNS
+912 LDLSHY
-926 HRNAVD
+926 
-932 HRNTVDKDDGTA
+932 HRNTEDSDDGTA
-944 PFLATLAERLWDTP
+944 PFLTTLAERLWDTP
-958 SHRTALFCGE
+958 SQRTALFCGE
-968 QRWSYQQLGVQVA
+968 QRWSYQQLGEQVA

-1032 RKAYLLSHCR
+1032 RKTYLLSHCQ

-1047 VTSDDVENAE
+1047 VASDDVENVE

-1084 ARSHSEAPAYY
+1084 AHSHSEAPAYY

-1109 LNNRATANV
+1109 LNNHATATV
-1118 LHHTLAAWQVNE
+1118 LHHTLATWQVNE

-1170 LHWNTLVERHGVTLW
+1170 LHWNTLVERHSVTLW

-1251 LEAEDGAV
+1251 LEPEDGVV

-1293 VNLSLGYLV
+1293 ANLSLGYLV
-1302 DGEVVQTDFMTIET
+1302 DGEVVQTDFIDIET

-1328 DLGYYRHDGRLIF
+1328 DLGYYRDDGRLIF

-1379 NDPITGDVGLALFY
+1379 NDPNTGDVGLALFY
-1393 VPVDGAVKNAA
+1393 ISGDGAVKNAA

-1415 ASHLPQRFVVLER
+1415 ASHLPQRFVPLER

-1443 AMLTAATESPRTV
+1443 AMLTAANESPRNAAANVTV
-1456 AASVAAP
+1456 P
-1463 FGSSREP
+1463 FGES
-1470 QTPSLT
+1470 QTTSLT

-1534 RQLLGCKNAGQ
+1534 RQLLSCKNAGQ

>member
-26 AHLYVEFEGKG
+26 AHLYIEFEGQG

-54 EMLRVTVSEDG
+54 ELLRIAVSEDG

-77 LQVQDWRALDA
+77 LQVLDWRALDA

-99 EQKTHQ
+99 ERKTHQ

-118 LTRLSDD
+118 LTQLPDE

-140 QSFRLMID
+140 QSFRLMIEA
-148 VLVAA
+148 LVAA

-160 ARSAPFIAFQRQMA
+160 ARSAPFAEFQHQM
-174 TAAQQALVA
+174 TTSAQQALAA

-198 APKLPEREP
+198 APKLPERDP
-207 VYSDTAAV
+207 VNPDTAAV
-215 HTERLAFELTAQQRA
+215 HTERLAFELSAQQRA

-247 LGAFNVLL
+247 LGAFNALL

-275 EFDDT
+275 GFDDT
-280 VGDFATLTL
+280 VGDFANLTL

-327 DLSRQQGALQTSPVV
+327 DLSRQQGSLQTSPVV

-351 DLYAQRVHDTLGDM
+351 DLYSQRVHDTLGDM
-365 AWACSQGA
+365 VWACSQGA

-409 RYVALLSELAE
+409 HYVALLSELAE
-420 HPERVLQPGIVE
+420 RAERVLQPCTIKA
-432 VPSIEVTSID
+432 TSI
-442 GTSVET
+442 ET

-497 DQLHARLVELVDT
+497 DQLHERLVELVDT
-510 LPVLRTHIDDTT
+510 LPVLRTRIDDTT

-535 QLCDLRD
+535 QHCDLRD
-542 RSRPQA
+542 VSRAQA
-548 LSQAE
+548 LSLAE
-553 ALIEQASH
+553 ALIEQISH

-566 SRSPWKVWLVSLPE
+566 SCSPWKVWLVSLPE
-580 AEADTLAA
+580 AEPNTLAA
-588 DAFHHIVLTSFDAL
+588 DAFRHIVLTSFDAL

-613 ARLLENHP
+613 ARMLENHP

-627 PALDATSEVPAKP
+627 PAWGAMSEVPAKP
-640 LSQQST
+640 FSQQHT
-646 TQQHAT
+646 TQQNVT
-652 QQNTTQAHITP
+652 Q
-663 QQEANAREMAQAY
+663 QQEANARETAQAY
-676 WREKLA
+676 WREKLG

-701 PRYARESITLSC
+701 PRYARESVTLSR

-722 AATERLFPNSV
+722 AASERLFPNSV
-733 LTTLVMHTL
+733 LTTLAMHTL
-742 ANWCPN
+742 ANWCPGT
-748 MPLCI
+748 PLCI

-761 QAGELTNRSSFI
+761 LAGELTNRSSFI

-779 DDTDFATQAR
+779 DEADFATQAR

-881 QAQVAAWLSSC
+881 HAQVAAWLTSC

-907 VSREA
+907 VGREA
-912 LDLSHYYRNSHRNS
+912 LDLSHY
-926 HRNAVD
+926 
-932 HRNTVDKDDGTA
+932 HRNTEDSDDGTA
-944 PFLATLAERLWDTP
+944 PFLTTLAERLWDTP
-958 SHRTALFCGE
+958 SQRTALFCGE
-968 QRWSYQQLGVQVA
+968 QRWSYQQLGEQVA

-1032 RKAYLLSHCR
+1032 RKTYLLSHCQ

-1047 VTSDDVENAE
+1047 VASDDVENVE

-1118 LHHTLAAWQVNE
+1118 LHHTLATWQVNE

-1159 VIPEPEAEKDA
+1159 IIPEPEAEKDA
-1170 LHWNTLVERHGVTLW
+1170 LHWNTLVERHSVTLW

-1251 LEAEDGAV
+1251 LEPEDGVV

-1302 DGEVVQTDFMTIET
+1302 DGEVVQTDFIDIET

-1328 DLGYYRHDGRLIF
+1328 DLGYYRDDGRLIF

-1393 VPVDGAVKNAA
+1393 ISGDGAAKNAA
-1404 QWRDIVGQRLP
+1404 QWRDIMGQRLP
-1415 ASHLPQRFVVLER
+1415 ASHLPQRFVPLER

-1443 AMLTAATESPRTV
+1443 AMLTAANESPRN
-1456 AASVAAP
+1456 AAANVAAP
-1463 FGSSREP
+1463 FESSRES
-1470 QTPSLT
+1470 QTTSLT

-1505 EFIQAGLMPSHVKA
+1505 EFVQAGLMPSHVKA

>member
-26 AHLYVEFEGKG
+26 AHLYIEFEGQG

-77 LQVQDWRALDA
+77 LQVLDWRALDA

-93 KLRVMR
+93 KLRIMR

-140 QSFRLMID
+140 QSFRLMIEA
-148 VLVAA
+148 LVAA

-160 ARSAPFIAFQRQMA
+160 ARSAPFAEFQHQM
-174 TAAQQALVA
+174 TTSAQQALAA

-198 APKLPEREP
+198 APKLPERDP
-207 VYSDTAAV
+207 VNPDTAAV
-215 HTERLAFELTAQQRA
+215 HTERLAFELSAQQRA

-247 LGAFNVLL
+247 LGAFNALL

-275 EFDDT
+275 GFDDT
-280 VGDFATLTL
+280 VGDFANLTL

-327 DLSRQQGALQTSPVV
+327 DLSRQQGSLQTSPVV

-351 DLYAQRVHDTLGDM
+351 DLYSQRVHDTLGDM
-365 AWACSQGA
+365 VWACSQGA

-420 HPERVLQPGIVE
+420 RPERVLQPCTIKA
-432 VPSIEVTSID
+432 TSI
-442 GTSVET
+442 ET

-483 AMQDFRIYRGTVDA
+483 AMQDFRVYRGTVDA

-510 LPVLRTHIDDTT
+510 LPVLRTRIDDTT

-535 QLCDLRD
+535 QHCDLRD
-542 RSRPQA
+542 RSRAQA
-548 LSQAE
+548 LSLAE
-553 ALIEQASH
+553 ALIEQVSH

-566 SRSPWKVWLVSLPE
+566 SCSPWKVWLVSLPE
-580 AEADTLAA
+580 AEPDMLAT
-588 DAFHHIVLTSFDAL
+588 DAFRHIVLTSFDAL

-613 ARLLENHP
+613 ARMLENHP

-627 PALDATSEVPAKP
+627 PAWGAMSEVPAKP
-640 LSQQST
+640 LSQQHT
-646 TQQHAT
+646 TQQNVT
-652 QQNTTQAHITP
+652 QP
-663 QQEANAREMAQAY
+663 QEANARETAQAY
-676 WREKLA
+676 WREKLG

-701 PRYARESITLSC
+701 PRYARESVTLSR

-722 AATERLFPNSV
+722 AASERLFPNSV
-733 LTTLVMHTL
+733 LTTLAMHTL
-742 ANWCPN
+742 ANWCPGT
-748 MPLCI
+748 PLCI

-779 DDTDFATQAR
+779 DEADFATQAR

-812 LMSQLPARTMPLPVV
+812 LMSQLPARTLPLPVV

-881 QAQVAAWLSSC
+881 QAQVAAWLTSC
-892 KRAAQSMIERQSLQW
+892 KRAALSMIERQSLQW

-912 LDLSHYYRNSHRNS
+912 LDLSHY
-926 HRNAVD
+926 
-932 HRNTVDKDDGTA
+932 HRNTEDSDDGTA
-944 PFLATLAERLWDTP
+944 PFLTTLAERLWDMP
-958 SHRTALFCGE
+958 SQRTALFCGE
-968 QRWSYQQLGVQVA
+968 QRWSYQQLGEQVA

-1032 RKAYLLSHCR
+1032 RKTYLLSHCQ

-1047 VTSDDVENAE
+1047 VASDDVENVE
-1057 HPHCVAMRELLQPAL
+1057 PPHCVSMRELLQPAL
-1072 KAARLPSQEVLR
+1072 KAARLPSQKVLR
-1084 ARSHSEAPAYY
+1084 ARSHSEATAYY

-1118 LHHTLAAWQVNE
+1118 LHHTLVAWQVNE

-1251 LEAEDGAV
+1251 LEAEDGVV

-1328 DLGYYRHDGRLIF
+1328 DLGYYRDDGRLIF

-1355 ISLPDVEKVLMNVAN
+1355 ISLPDVEKVLMTVAN

-1393 VPVDGAVKNAA
+1393 VSVDGAAKNAA

-1415 ASHLPQRFVVLER
+1415 ASHLPQRFVPLDR

-1443 AMLTAATESPRTV
+1443 AMLTAASESPRNA

-1463 FGSSREP
+1463 FESSRES
-1470 QTPSLT
+1470 QTTSLT
-1476 PEKTAPWQSIVDVY
+1476 PEKSAPWQSIVDVY

-1505 EFIQAGLMPSHVKA
+1505 EFVQAGLMPSHVKA

>member
-26 AHLYVEFEGKG
+26 AHLYIEFEGQG
-37 IDETRLAAAVHT
+37 IGETRLAAAVHT

-54 EMLRVTVSEDG
+54 EMLRVTVSENG
-65 QWSVGELNEFHA
+65 QWSVSELNEFHA
-77 LQVQDWRALDA
+77 LQVLDWRALDA

-93 KLRVMR
+93 RLRVMR

-140 QSFRLMID
+140 QSFRLMIEA
-148 VLVAA
+148 LVAA

-160 ARSAPFIAFQRQMA
+160 ARSAPFAEFQHQM
-174 TAAQQALVA
+174 TTSAQQALAA

-198 APKLPEREP
+198 APKLPERDP
-207 VYSDTAAV
+207 VNPDTAAV
-215 HTERLAFELTAQQRA
+215 HTERLAFERSAQQRA

-247 LGAFNVLL
+247 LGAFNALL

-275 EFDDT
+275 GFDDT
-280 VGDFATLTL
+280 VGDFANLTL

-327 DLSRQQGALQTSPVV
+327 DLSRQQGSLQTSPVV

-351 DLYAQRVHDTLGDM
+351 DLYSQRVHDTLGDM
-365 AWACSQGA
+365 VWACSQGA

-409 RYVALLSELAE
+409 HYVALLSELAE
-420 HPERVLQPGIVE
+420 RAERVLQPCTIKA
-432 VPSIEVTSID
+432 TSI
-442 GTSVET
+442 ET

-510 LPVLRTHIDDTT
+510 LPVLRTRIDDTT

-535 QLCDLRD
+535 QHYDLRD
-542 RSRPQA
+542 VSRPQA

-553 ALIEQASH
+553 ALIEQVSH

-566 SRSPWKVWLVSLPE
+566 SRSPWKIWLVSLPE
-580 AEADTLAA
+580 AEPDTLAA
-588 DAFHHIVLTSFDAL
+588 DAFRHIVLTSFDAL

-621 KPVAAP
+621 KPVTAP
-627 PALDATSEVPAKP
+627 PALGATSEVPAKP

-646 TQQHAT
+646 TQQH
-652 QQNTTQAHITP
+652 ITP
-663 QQEANAREMAQAY
+663 KQKANAREMAQAY

-701 PRYARESITLSC
+701 PRYARECVTLSR

-722 AATERLFPNSV
+722 AASERLFPNSV

-742 ANWCPN
+742 ANWCPGS
-748 MPLCI
+748 PLCI

-761 QAGELTNRSSFI
+761 QAGELANRSSFI

-779 DDTDFATQAR
+779 DKADFATQAR

-881 QAQVAAWLSSC
+881 QAQVAAWLTSC
-892 KRAAQSMIERQSLQW
+892 KRAALSMIERQSLQW

-912 LDLSHYYRNSHRNS
+912 LDLSHY
-926 HRNAVD
+926 
-932 HRNTVDKDDGTA
+932 HRNTEDSDDGTA
-944 PFLATLAERLWDTP
+944 PFLTTLAERLWDMP
-958 SHRTALFCGE
+958 SQRTALFCGE
-968 QRWSYQQLGVQVA
+968 QRWTYQQLGEQVA

-1032 RKAYLLSHCR
+1032 RKMYLLSHCR

-1047 VTSDDVENAE
+1047 VASDDVENAE

-1170 LHWNTLVERHGVTLW
+1170 LHWNTLVERHSVTLW

-1251 LEAEDGAV
+1251 LEPEDGVV
-1259 IPYGAPLPGTQY
+1259 IPYGAPLPATQY

-1302 DGEVVQTDFMTIET
+1302 DGEVVQTDFIDIET

-1328 DLGYYRHDGRLIF
+1328 DLGYYRDDGRLIF

-1355 ISLPDVEKVLMNVAN
+1355 ISLPDVEKVLMTVAN
-1370 VQDLAVIDF
+1370 VRDLAVIDF
-1379 NDPITGDVGLALFY
+1379 NDPISGDVGLALFY

-1415 ASHLPQRFVVLER
+1415 ASHLPQRFVQLDR

-1443 AMLTAATESPRTV
+1443 AMLTAASESPCTV

-1463 FGSSREP
+1463 FGASRES
-1470 QTPSLT
+1470 QTTSPT

-1534 RQLLGCKNAGQ
+1534 RQLLSCKNAGQ

>member
-26 AHLYVEFEGKG
+26 AHLYIEFEGKG
-37 IDETRLAAAVHT
+37 IDETRLAAAVHA

-65 QWSVGELNEFHA
+65 QWSVSELNEFHA
-77 LQVQDWRALDA
+77 LQVLDWRALDA

-93 KLRVMR
+93 KLRIMR
-99 EQKTHQ
+99 ERKTHQ

-118 LTRLSDD
+118 LTQLSDD

-140 QSFRLMID
+140 QSFRLMIEA
-148 VLVAA
+148 LVAA

-160 ARSAPFIAFQRQMA
+160 ARSAPFAEFQRQM
-174 TAAQQALVA
+174 TTSAQQALAA
-183 RDRRYWQALQSTIAP
+183 RDRRYWRALQSTIAP
-198 APKLPEREP
+198 APKLPERDP
-207 VYSDTAAV
+207 VNPDSAAV
-215 HTERLAFELTAQQRA
+215 HTERLAFELSAQQRA
-230 QLEALAAQHHLS
+230 QLEAFAAQHHLS

-247 LGAFNVLL
+247 LGAFNALL

-275 EFDDT
+275 GFDDT
-280 VGDFATLTL
+280 VGDFANLTL

-327 DLSRQQGALQTSPVV
+327 DLSRQQGSLQTSPVV

-351 DLYAQRVHDTLGDM
+351 DLYSQRVHDTLGDM
-365 AWACSQGA
+365 VWACSQGA

-420 HPERVLQPGIVE
+420 RPERVLQPCTIKA
-432 VPSIEVTSID
+432 
-442 GTSVET
+442 

-483 AMQDFRIYRGTVDA
+483 AMQDFRVYRGTVDA

-510 LPVLRTHIDDTT
+510 LPVLRTRIDDTT

-535 QLCDLRD
+535 QHHDLRD
-542 RSRPQA
+542 VSRAQA
-548 LSQAE
+548 LSLAE
-553 ALIEQASH
+553 ALIEQVSH

-566 SRSPWKVWLVSLPE
+566 SCSPWKVWLVSLPE
-580 AEADTLAA
+580 AEPDTLAT
-588 DAFHHIVLTSFDAL
+588 DAFRHIVLTSFDAL

-613 ARLLENHP
+613 ARMLENHP
-621 KPVAAP
+621 KPVAVP
-627 PALDATSEVPAKP
+627 PAWGAMSEVPAKP

-646 TQQHAT
+646 TQQH
-652 QQNTTQAHITP
+652 ITP
-663 QQEANAREMAQAY
+663 KQEANARETAQAY
-676 WREKLA
+676 WREKLG
-682 SVTEPMALPWQ
+682 SVAEPMALPWQ

-701 PRYARESITLSC
+701 PRYARESVTLSR

-722 AATERLFPNSV
+722 AASERLFPNSV
-733 LTTLVMHTL
+733 LTTLAMHTL
-742 ANWCPN
+742 ANWCPGT
-748 MPLCI
+748 PLCI

-779 DDTDFATQAR
+779 DEADFATQAR

-881 QAQVAAWLSSC
+881 QAQVAAWLTSC
-892 KRAAQSMIERQSLQW
+892 KRAALSMIERKSLQW

-912 LDLSHYYRNSHRNS
+912 LDLSHY
-926 HRNAVD
+926 
-932 HRNTVDKDDGTA
+932 HRNTEDSDDGTA
-944 PFLATLAERLWDTP
+944 PFLTTLAERLWDMP
-958 SHRTALFCGE
+958 SQRTALFCGE
-968 QRWSYQQLGVQVA
+968 QRWSYQQLGEQVA

-1032 RKAYLLSHCR
+1032 RKTYLLSHCQ

-1047 VTSDDVENAE
+1047 VASDDVENVE

-1072 KAARLPSQEVLR
+1072 KAARLPSQKVLR
-1084 ARSHSEAPAYY
+1084 ARSHSEATAYY

-1118 LHHTLAAWQVNE
+1118 LHHTLVAWQVNE

-1170 LHWNTLVERHGVTLW
+1170 LHWNTLVERHSVTLW

-1251 LEAEDGAV
+1251 LEPEDGVV
-1259 IPYGAPLPGTQY
+1259 IPYGAPLPATQY

-1328 DLGYYRHDGRLIF
+1328 DLGYYRDDGRLIF

-1393 VPVDGAVKNAA
+1393 VSVDGAVKNAA

-1415 ASHLPQRFVVLER
+1415 ASHLPQRFVPLER
-1428 FPLSANGK
+1428 FPISANGK

-1443 AMLTAATESPRTV
+1443 AMLTAANESPRN
-1456 AASVAAP
+1456 AAANVAAP
-1463 FGSSREP
+1463 LESSRES
-1470 QTPSLT
+1470 QTTSLT

-1505 EFIQAGLMPSHVKA
+1505 EFVQAGLMPSHVKA

>member
-26 AHLYVEFEGKG
+26 AHLYIEFEGQG

-65 QWSVGELNEFHA
+65 QWSVSELNEFHA
-77 LQVQDWRALDA
+77 LQVLDWRALDA

-93 KLRVMR
+93 RLRIMR
-99 EQKTHQ
+99 ERKTHQ

-118 LTRLSDD
+118 LTQLSDD

-140 QSFRLMID
+140 QSFRLMIEA
-148 VLVAA
+148 LVAA

-160 ARSAPFIAFQRQMA
+160 ARSAPFAEFQRQM
-174 TAAQQALVA
+174 TTSAQQALAA
-183 RDRRYWQALQSTIAP
+183 RDRRYWRALQSTIAP
-198 APKLPEREP
+198 APKLPERDP
-207 VYSDTAAV
+207 VNPDSAAV
-215 HTERLAFELTAQQRA
+215 HTERLAFELSAQQRA
-230 QLEALAAQHHLS
+230 QLEAFAVQHHLS

-247 LGAFNVLL
+247 LGAFNALL

-280 VGDFATLTL
+280 VGDFANLTL

-327 DLSRQQGALQTSPVV
+327 DLSRQQGSLQTSPVV

-351 DLYAQRVHDTLGDM
+351 DLYSQRVHDTLGDM
-365 AWACSQGA
+365 VWACSQGA

-420 HPERVLQPGIVE
+420 RPERVLQPGI
-432 VPSIEVTSID
+432 IEVTSI
-442 GTSVET
+442 ET

-456 RPHQTPLNGLQQA
+456 CPHQTPLNGLQQA

-510 LPVLRTHIDDTT
+510 LPVLRTRIDDTT

-535 QLCDLRD
+535 QHYDLRD
-542 RSRPQA
+542 VSRPQA

-553 ALIEQASH
+553 ALIEQVSH

-566 SRSPWKVWLVSLPE
+566 SRSPWKIWLVSLPE
-580 AEADTLAA
+580 AEPDTLAA
-588 DAFHHIVLTSFDAL
+588 DAFRHIVLTSFDAL

-621 KPVAAP
+621 KPVTAP
-627 PALDATSEVPAKP
+627 PALGATSEVPAKP

-646 TQQHAT
+646 TQQH
-652 QQNTTQAHITP
+652 ITP
-663 QQEANAREMAQAY
+663 KQKANAREMAQAY

-701 PRYARESITLSC
+701 PRYARECVTLSR

-722 AATERLFPNSV
+722 AASERLFPNSV

-742 ANWCPN
+742 ANWCPGS
-748 MPLCI
+748 PLCI

-779 DDTDFATQAR
+779 DETDFATQAR
-789 RVQRDVAEGMAHLA
+789 CVQRDVAEGMAHLA

-812 LMSQLPARTMPLPVV
+812 LMSQLPVRTMPLPVV

-881 QAQVAAWLSSC
+881 QAQVAAWLTSC
-892 KRAAQSMIERQSLQW
+892 KRAALSMIERQSLQW

-912 LDLSHYYRNSHRNS
+912 LDLSHY
-926 HRNAVD
+926 
-932 HRNTVDKDDGTA
+932 HRNTEDSDDGTA
-944 PFLATLAERLWDTP
+944 PFLTTLAERLWDMP
-958 SHRTALFCGE
+958 SQRTALFCGE
-968 QRWSYQQLGVQVA
+968 QRWSYQQLGEQVA

-1032 RKAYLLSHCR
+1032 RKTYLLSHCQ

-1047 VTSDDVENAE
+1047 VASDDVENVE

-1084 ARSHSEAPAYY
+1084 AHSHSEAPAYY

-1109 LNNRATANV
+1109 LNNHATANV
-1118 LHHTLAAWQVNE
+1118 LHHTLATWQVNE

-1170 LHWNTLVERHGVTLW
+1170 LHWNTLVERHSVTLW

-1251 LEAEDGAV
+1251 LEPEDGVV

-1271 YVVNEQHQHCPQGV
+1271 YVVNEQHQHCPHGV

-1302 DGEVVQTDFMTIET
+1302 DGEVVQTDFIDIET

-1328 DLGYYRHDGRLIF
+1328 DLGYYRDDGRLIF

-1393 VPVDGAVKNAA
+1393 ISGDGAAKNAA
-1404 QWRDIVGQRLP
+1404 QWRDIMGQRLP
-1415 ASHLPQRFVVLER
+1415 ASHLPQRFVPLER

-1443 AMLTAATESPRTV
+1443 AMLTAANESPRN
-1456 AASVAAP
+1456 AAANVAAP
-1463 FGSSREP
+1463 FESSRES
-1470 QTPSLT
+1470 QTTSLT
-1476 PEKTAPWQSIVDVY
+1476 PEKKAPWQSIVDVY

-1505 EFIQAGLMPSHVKA
+1505 EFVQAGLMPSHVKA

>member
-1 MHEMTTLQAA
+1 M
-11 YWVGRQSTTPRAGDA
+11 
-26 AHLYVEFEGKG
+26 
-37 IDETRLAAAVHT
+37 
-49 LFARH
+49 
-54 EMLRVTVSEDG
+54 
-65 QWSVGELNEFHA
+65 
-77 LQVQDWRALDA
+77 
-88 ADCDE
+88 
-93 KLRVMR
+93 
-99 EQKTHQ
+99 
-105 KLALNQGQGAEFV
+105 
-118 LTRLSDD
+118 
-125 RFRLHVDVDMIAADA
+125 
-140 QSFRLMID
+140 
-148 VLVAA
+148 
-153 YHGELSD
+153 
-160 ARSAPFIAFQRQMA
+160 
-174 TAAQQALVA
+174 
-183 RDRRYWQALQSTIAP
+183 
-198 APKLPEREP
+198 
-207 VYSDTAAV
+207 
-215 HTERLAFELTAQQRA
+215 
-230 QLEALAAQHHLS
+230 
-242 LSAVS
+242 S
-247 LGAFNVLL
+247 LGAFNALL

-280 VGDFATLTL
+280 VGDFANLTL
-289 FSANCAPNVPL
+289 FSANCAPNAPL
-300 LTLFEQ
+300 LALFEQ

-327 DLSRQQGALQTSPVV
+327 DLSRQQGSLQTSPVV

-351 DLYAQRVHDTLGDM
+351 DLYSQRVHDTLGDM
-365 AWACSQGA
+365 VWACSQGA

-420 HPERVLQPGIVE
+420 RAERVLQPCTIKAA
-432 VPSIEVTSID
+432 SI
-442 GTSVET
+442 ET
-448 TSASSSAQ
+448 TSASGSAQ

-483 AMQDFRIYRGTVDA
+483 AMQDFRVYRGTVDA

-510 LPVLRTHIDDTT
+510 LPVLRTRIDDTT
-522 LTQWVSDERIVNW
+522 LTQWESDERIVNW
-535 QLCDLRD
+535 QHYDLRD
-542 RSRPQA
+542 VSRPQA
-548 LSQAE
+548 LSHAE
-553 ALIEQASH
+553 ALIEQVSH

-566 SRSPWKVWLVSLPE
+566 SCSPWKVWLVSLPE
-580 AEADTLAA
+580 AEPDTLAT
-588 DAFHHIVLTSFDAL
+588 DAFRHIVLTSFDAL

-621 KPVAAP
+621 KPVTAP
-627 PALDATSEVPAKP
+627 PALGATSEVPAKP

-646 TQQHAT
+646 TQQH
-652 QQNTTQAHITP
+652 ITP
-663 QQEANAREMAQAY
+663 KQKANAREMAQAY

-701 PRYARESITLSC
+701 PCYARESVTLSR

-722 AATERLFPNSV
+722 AASERLFPNSV
-733 LTTLVMHTL
+733 LTTLAMHTL
-742 ANWCPN
+742 ANWCPGT
-748 MPLCI
+748 PLCI

-779 DDTDFATQAR
+779 DEADFATQAR

-881 QAQVAAWLSSC
+881 QAQVAAWLTSC
-892 KRAAQSMIERQSLQW
+892 KRAALSMIERQSLQW

-912 LDLSHYYRNSHRNS
+912 LDLSHY
-926 HRNAVD
+926 
-932 HRNTVDKDDGTA
+932 HRNTEDSDDGTA
-944 PFLATLAERLWDTP
+944 PFLTTLAERLWDMP
-958 SHRTALFCGE
+958 SQRTALFCGE
-968 QRWSYQQLGVQVA
+968 QRWSYQQLGEQVA

-1032 RKAYLLSHCR
+1032 RKTYLLSHCQ

-1047 VTSDDVENAE
+1047 VASDDVENVE

-1072 KAARLPSQEVLR
+1072 KAARLPSQKVLR
-1084 ARSHSEAPAYY
+1084 ARSHSEATAYY

-1118 LHHTLAAWQVNE
+1118 LHHTLVAWQVNE

-1170 LHWNTLVERHGVTLW
+1170 LHWNSLVERHGVTLW

-1251 LEAEDGAV
+1251 LEPEDGVV

-1302 DGEVVQTDFMTIET
+1302 DGEVVQTDFITIET

-1328 DLGYYRHDGRLIF
+1328 DLGYYRDDGRLIF

-1393 VPVDGAVKNAA
+1393 VSGDGAVKNAA

-1415 ASHLPQRFVVLER
+1415 ASHLPQRFVPLER

-1443 AMLTAATESPRTV
+1443 AMLTAASESPHSA

-1519 VAEKLSQTFGKSVQP
+1519 VAEKLNQTFGKSVQP

>member
-26 AHLYVEFEGKG
+26 AHLYIEFEGKG

-77 LQVQDWRALDA
+77 LQVLDWRALDA
-88 ADCDE
+88 ADSD
-93 KLRVMR
+93 KRLRVMR

-140 QSFRLMID
+140 QSFRLMIEA
-148 VLVAA
+148 LVAA

-160 ARSAPFIAFQRQMA
+160 ARSAPFAEFQRQM
-174 TAAQQALVA
+174 TTSAQQALAA
-183 RDRRYWQALQSTIAP
+183 RDRRYWRALQSTIAP
-198 APKLPEREP
+198 APKLPERDP
-207 VYSDTAAV
+207 VNPDTAAV
-215 HTERLAFELTAQQRA
+215 HTERLAFELSAQQRA

-242 LSAVS
+242 LSTVS
-247 LGAFNVLL
+247 LGAFNALL

-280 VGDFATLTL
+280 VGDFANLTL
-289 FSANCAPNVPL
+289 FSAHCAPNVPL

-306 TQHQLMACLEH
+306 TQHQLMVCLEH

-327 DLSRQQGALQTSPVV
+327 DLSRQQGSLQTSPVV

-351 DLYAQRVHDTLGDM
+351 DLYSQRVHDTLGEM
-365 AWACSQGA
+365 VWACSQGA

-420 HPERVLQPGIVE
+420 RPERVLQPGI
-432 VPSIEVTSID
+432 IEVTSI
-442 GTSVET
+442 ET

-456 RPHQTPLNGLQQA
+456 RPHQTPLNGLQQG

-497 DQLHARLVELVDT
+497 DQLHARLAELVDT
-510 LPVLRTHIDDTT
+510 LPVLRTRIDDTT

-535 QLCDLRD
+535 QHYDLRD
-542 RSRPQA
+542 VSRAQA

-553 ALIEQASH
+553 ALIEQVSH

-566 SRSPWKVWLVSLPE
+566 SRSPWKIWLVSLPE
-580 AEADTLAA
+580 AEPDTLAA
-588 DAFHHIVLTSFDAL
+588 DAFRHIVLTSFDAL

-613 ARLLENHP
+613 ARMLENHP
-621 KPVAAP
+621 KPVAVP
-627 PALDATSEVPAKP
+627 PAWGAMSEVPAKP

-646 TQQHAT
+646 TQQH
-652 QQNTTQAHITP
+652 ITP
-663 QQEANAREMAQAY
+663 KQKANAREMAQAY

-701 PRYARESITLSC
+701 PRYARECVTLSR

-722 AATERLFPNSV
+722 AASERLFPNSV
-733 LTTLVMHTL
+733 LTTLAMHTL
-742 ANWCPN
+742 ANWCPGT
-748 MPLCI
+748 PLCI

-761 QAGELTNRSSFI
+761 LAGELTNRSSFI

-779 DDTDFATQAR
+779 DEADFATQAR

-881 QAQVAAWLSSC
+881 QAQVAAWLTSC
-892 KRAAQSMIERQSLQW
+892 KRAALSMIERQSLQW

-912 LDLSHYYRNSHRNS
+912 LDLSHY
-926 HRNAVD
+926 
-932 HRNTVDKDDGTA
+932 HRNTEDSDDGTA
-944 PFLATLAERLWDTP
+944 PFLTTLAERLWDMP
-958 SHRTALFCGE
+958 SQRTALFCGE
-968 QRWSYQQLGVQVA
+968 QRWTYQQLGEQVA
-981 NMMAHLQA
+981 IMMAHLQA
-989 RGVKAGD
+989 HGVKAGD

-1032 RKAYLLSHCR
+1032 RKTYLLSHCQ

-1047 VTSDDVENAE
+1047 VASDDVENVE

-1109 LNNRATANV
+1109 LNNHATANV
-1118 LHHTLAAWQVNE
+1118 LHHTLATWQVNE

-1251 LEAEDGAV
+1251 LEPEDGVV
-1259 IPYGAPLPGTQY
+1259 IPYGAPLPATQY

-1293 VNLSLGYLV
+1293 MNLSLGYLV
-1302 DGEVVQTDFMTIET
+1302 DGEVVQTDFITMET

-1393 VPVDGAVKNAA
+1393 VSGDGAVKNAA

-1415 ASHLPQRFVVLER
+1415 ASHLPQRFVPLDR

-1443 AMLTAATESPRTV
+1443 AMLTAASESPRN
-1456 AASVAAP
+1456 AAANVAAP
-1463 FGSSREP
+1463 FESSRES
-1470 QTPSLT
+1470 QTTSLT
-1476 PEKTAPWQSIVDVY
+1476 PEKSAPWQSIVDVY

-1534 RQLLGCKNAGQ
+1534 RQLLSCKNAGQ

>member
-26 AHLYVEFEGKG
+26 AHLYIEFEGQG

-77 LQVQDWRALDA
+77 LQVLDWLALDA

-93 KLRVMR
+93 RLRVMR
-99 EQKTHQ
+99 ERKTHQ

-118 LTRLSDD
+118 LTQLPDD
-125 RFRLHVDVDMIAADA
+125 RFRFHVDVDMIAADA
-140 QSFRLMID
+140 QSFRLMIEA
-148 VLVAA
+148 LVAA

-160 ARSAPFIAFQRQMA
+160 ARSAPFTEFQRQM
-174 TAAQQALVA
+174 TTSAQQALAA

-198 APKLPEREP
+198 APKLPERDP
-207 VYSDTAAV
+207 VNPDTAAV
-215 HTERLAFELTAQQRA
+215 HSERLAFELSAQQRA

-247 LGAFNVLL
+247 LGAFNALL

-270 FYRPQ
+270 FYRPKG
-275 EFDDT
+275 FDDT
-280 VGDFATLTL
+280 VGDFANLTL

-327 DLSRQQGALQTSPVV
+327 DLSRQQGSLQTSPVV

-351 DLYAQRVHDTLGDM
+351 DLYSQRVHDTLGDM
-365 AWACSQGA
+365 VWACSQGA

-409 RYVALLSELAE
+409 HYVALLSELAE
-420 HPERVLQPGIVE
+420 RAERVLQPCTIKA
-432 VPSIEVTSID
+432 TSI
-442 GTSVET
+442 ET

-510 LPVLRTHIDDTT
+510 LPVLRTRIDDTT

-535 QLCDLRD
+535 QHYDLRD
-542 RSRPQA
+542 VSRAQA
-548 LSQAE
+548 LSLAE
-553 ALIEQASH
+553 ALIEQVSH

-566 SRSPWKVWLVSLPE
+566 SCSPWKIWLVSLPE
-580 AEADTLAA
+580 AEPDTLAT
-588 DAFHHIVLTSFDAL
+588 DAFRHIVLTSFDAL

-613 ARLLENHP
+613 ARMLENHP

-627 PALDATSEVPAKP
+627 PAWGAMSEVPAKP
-640 LSQQST
+640 LSQQHT
-646 TQQHAT
+646 TQQNVT
-652 QQNTTQAHITP
+652 Q
-663 QQEANAREMAQAY
+663 QQEANARETAQAY
-676 WREKLA
+676 WREKLG

-701 PRYARESITLSC
+701 PRYARESVTLSR

-722 AATERLFPNSV
+722 AASERLFPNSV
-733 LTTLVMHTL
+733 LTTLAMHTL
-742 ANWCPN
+742 ANWCPGT
-748 MPLCI
+748 PLCI

-761 QAGELTNRSSFI
+761 LAGELTNRSSFI

-779 DDTDFATQAR
+779 DEADFATQAR

-812 LMSQLPARTMPLPVV
+812 LMSQLPARTMSLPVV

-881 QAQVAAWLSSC
+881 QAQVAAWLTSC
-892 KRAAQSMIERQSLQW
+892 KRAALSMIERQSLQW

-912 LDLSHYYRNSHRNS
+912 LDLSHY
-926 HRNAVD
+926 
-932 HRNTVDKDDGTA
+932 HRNTEDSDDGTA
-944 PFLATLAERLWDTP
+944 PFLTTLAERLWDMP
-958 SHRTALFCGE
+958 SQRTALFCGE
-968 QRWSYQQLGVQVA
+968 QRWSYQQLGEQVA

-1032 RKAYLLSHCR
+1032 RKTYLLSHCQ

-1047 VTSDDVENAE
+1047 VTSDDVKNAE

-1084 ARSHSEAPAYY
+1084 ASSHSEAPAYY

-1130 RDVMLSVTPLHHDMS
+1130 CDVMLSVTPLHHDMS

-1170 LHWNTLVERHGVTLW
+1170 LHWNSLVERHGVTLW

-1251 LEAEDGAV
+1251 LEPEDGAV

-1271 YVVNEQHQHCPQGV
+1271 YVVNELHQHCPQGV

-1328 DLGYYRHDGRLIF
+1328 DLGYYRDDGRLIF

-1379 NDPITGDVGLALFY
+1379 NDPNTGDVGLALFY
-1393 VPVDGAVKNAA
+1393 ISGDGAAKNAA
-1404 QWRDIVGQRLP
+1404 QWRDIMGQRLP
-1415 ASHLPQRFVVLER
+1415 ASHLPQRFVPLER

-1443 AMLTAATESPRTV
+1443 AMLTAASELPRTV

-1463 FGSSREP
+1463 FGASRES
-1470 QTPSLT
+1470 QTTSLT

-1534 RQLLGCKNAGQ
+1534 RQLLSCKNAGQ

>member
-26 AHLYVEFEGKG
+26 AHLYIEFEGRG
-37 IDETRLAAAVHT
+37 LDETRLAAAVHT

-54 EMLRVTVSEDG
+54 ELLRIAVSEDG

-77 LQVQDWRALDA
+77 LQVLDWRALDA

-93 KLRVMR
+93 RLRVMR

-118 LTRLSDD
+118 LTRLSDN

-140 QSFRLMID
+140 QSFRLMIEA
-148 VLVAA
+148 LVAV

-160 ARSAPFIAFQRQMA
+160 ARSAPFAEFQHQM
-174 TAAQQALVA
+174 TTSAQQALAA
-183 RDRRYWQALQSTIAP
+183 RDRRYWRALQSTIAP
-198 APKLPEREP
+198 APKLPERDP
-207 VYSDTAAV
+207 VNPDSAAV
-215 HTERLAFELTAQQRA
+215 HTERLAFEMSAQQRA

-247 LGAFNVLL
+247 LGAFNALL

-275 EFDDT
+275 GFDDT
-280 VGDFATLTL
+280 VGDFANLTL

-327 DLSRQQGALQTSPVV
+327 DLSRQQGSLQTSPVV
-342 FTSGWDIGG
+342 FTSGWNIGG
-351 DLYAQRVHDTLGDM
+351 DLYSQRVHDTLGDM
-365 AWACSQGA
+365 VWACSQGA

-420 HPERVLQPGIVE
+420 RAERVLQPCTIKA
-432 VPSIEVTSID
+432 TSI
-442 GTSVET
+442 ET
-448 TSASSSAQ
+448 TSASGSAQ

-483 AMQDFRIYRGTVDA
+483 AMQDFRVYRGTVDA

-510 LPVLRTHIDDTT
+510 LPVLRTRIDDTT
-522 LTQWVSDERIVNW
+522 LTQWESDERIVNW
-535 QLCDLRD
+535 QHYDLRD
-542 RSRPQA
+542 RSRAQA

-553 ALIEQASH
+553 ALIEQVSH

-566 SRSPWKVWLVSLPE
+566 SCSPWKVWLVSLPE
-580 AEADTLAA
+580 AEPDTLAT
-588 DAFHHIVLTSFDAL
+588 DAFRHIVLTSFDAL

-613 ARLLENHP
+613 ARMLENHP

-627 PALDATSEVPAKP
+627 PAWGAMSEVPAKP
-640 LSQQST
+640 FSQQHT
-646 TQQHAT
+646 TQQNVT
-652 QQNTTQAHITP
+652 Q
-663 QQEANAREMAQAY
+663 QQEANARETAQAY
-676 WREKLA
+676 WREKLG

-701 PRYARESITLSC
+701 PRYARESVTLGR

-722 AATERLFPNSV
+722 AASERLFPNSV
-733 LTTLVMHTL
+733 LTTLAMHTL
-742 ANWCPN
+742 ANWCPGT
-748 MPLCI
+748 PLCI

-761 QAGELTNRSSFI
+761 LAGELTNRSSFI

-779 DDTDFATQAR
+779 DEADFATQAR

-881 QAQVAAWLSSC
+881 QAQVAAWLTSC
-892 KRAAQSMIERQSLQW
+892 KRAALSMIERQSLQW

-912 LDLSHYYRNSHRNS
+912 LDLSHY
-926 HRNAVD
+926 
-932 HRNTVDKDDGTA
+932 HRNTEDSDDGTA
-944 PFLATLAERLWDTP
+944 PFLTTLAERLWDMP
-958 SHRTALFCGE
+958 SQRTALFCGE
-968 QRWSYQQLGVQVA
+968 QRWSYQQLGEQVA

-1032 RKAYLLSHCR
+1032 RKTYLLSHCQ

-1047 VTSDDVENAE
+1047 VASDDVENVE

-1118 LHHTLAAWQVNE
+1118 LHHTLATWQVNE

-1170 LHWNTLVERHGVTLW
+1170 LHWNTLVERHSVTLW

-1251 LEAEDGAV
+1251 LEPEDGVV

-1302 DGEVVQTDFMTIET
+1302 DGEVVQTDFIDIET

-1328 DLGYYRHDGRLIF
+1328 DLGYYRDDGRLIF

-1393 VPVDGAVKNAA
+1393 ISGDGAVKNAA
-1404 QWRDIVGQRLP
+1404 QWRDIMGQRLP
-1415 ASHLPQRFVVLER
+1415 ASHLPQRFVPLER

-1443 AMLTAATESPRTV
+1443 AMLTAANESPRN
-1456 AASVAAP
+1456 AAANVAAP
-1463 FGSSREP
+1463 FESSRES
-1470 QTPSLT
+1470 QTTSLT
-1476 PEKTAPWQSIVDVY
+1476 PEKKAPWQSIVDVY

-1505 EFIQAGLMPSHVKA
+1505 EFVQAGLMPSHVKA

>member
-26 AHLYVEFEGKG
+26 AHLYIEFEGKG

-77 LQVQDWRALDA
+77 LQVLDWRALDA
-88 ADCDE
+88 ADSD
-93 KLRVMR
+93 KRLRVMR

-140 QSFRLMID
+140 QSFRLMIEA
-148 VLVAA
+148 LVAA

-160 ARSAPFIAFQRQMA
+160 ARSAPFAEFQRQM
-174 TAAQQALVA
+174 TTPAQQALAA

-198 APKLPEREP
+198 APKLPERDP
-207 VYSDTAAV
+207 VNPDTAAV
-215 HTERLAFELTAQQRA
+215 HTERLAFELSAQQRA

-247 LGAFNVLL
+247 LGAFNALL

-275 EFDDT
+275 GFDDT
-280 VGDFATLTL
+280 VGDFANLTL

-306 TQHQLMACLEH
+306 AQHQLMACLEH

-327 DLSRQQGALQTSPVV
+327 DLSRQQGSLQTSPVV

-351 DLYAQRVHDTLGDM
+351 DLYSQRVHDTLGDM
-365 AWACSQGA
+365 VWACSQGA

-420 HPERVLQPGIVE
+420 RPEHVLQPCTIKA
-432 VPSIEVTSID
+432 TSI
-442 GTSVET
+442 ET

-483 AMQDFRIYRGTVDA
+483 AMQDFRVYRGTVDA
-497 DQLHARLVELVDT
+497 DQLHARLVGLVDT
-510 LPVLRTHIDDTT
+510 LPVLRTRIDDTT

-535 QLCDLRD
+535 QHCDLRD
-542 RSRPQA
+542 RSRAQA
-548 LSQAE
+548 LSLAE
-553 ALIEQASH
+553 ALIEQVSH

-566 SRSPWKVWLVSLPE
+566 SCSPWKVWLVSLPE
-580 AEADTLAA
+580 AEPDTLAT
-588 DAFHHIVLTSFDAL
+588 DAFRHIVLTSFDAL

-613 ARLLENHP
+613 ARMLENHP

-627 PALDATSEVPAKP
+627 PAWGAMSEVPAKP
-640 LSQQST
+640 FSQQHT
-646 TQQHAT
+646 TQQNVT
-652 QQNTTQAHITP
+652 Q
-663 QQEANAREMAQAY
+663 QQEANARETAQAY
-676 WREKLA
+676 WREKLG

-701 PRYARESITLSC
+701 PRYARESVTLSR

-722 AATERLFPNSV
+722 AASERLFPNSV
-733 LTTLVMHTL
+733 LTTLAMHTL
-742 ANWCPN
+742 ANWCPGT
-748 MPLCI
+748 PLCI

-761 QAGELTNRSSFI
+761 LAGELTNRSSFI

-779 DDTDFATQAR
+779 DEADFATQAR

-881 QAQVAAWLSSC
+881 QAQVAAWLTSC
-892 KRAAQSMIERQSLQW
+892 KRAALSMIERQSLQW

-912 LDLSHYYRNSHRNS
+912 LDLSHY
-926 HRNAVD
+926 
-932 HRNTVDKDDGTA
+932 HRNTEDSDDGTA
-944 PFLATLAERLWDTP
+944 PFLTTLAERLWDMP
-958 SHRTALFCGE
+958 SQRTALFCGE
-968 QRWSYQQLGVQVA
+968 QRWSYQQLGEQVA

-1032 RKAYLLSHCR
+1032 RKTYLLSHCQ

-1047 VTSDDVENAE
+1047 VASDDVENVE

-1072 KAARLPSQEVLR
+1072 KAARLPSQKVLR
-1084 ARSHSEAPAYY
+1084 ARSHSEATAYY

-1118 LHHTLAAWQVNE
+1118 LHHTLVAWQVNE

-1170 LHWNTLVERHGVTLW
+1170 LHWNSLVERHGVTLW

-1251 LEAEDGAV
+1251 LEPEDGVV
-1259 IPYGAPLPGTQY
+1259 IPYGAPLPATQY

-1328 DLGYYRHDGRLIF
+1328 DLGYYRDDGRLIF

-1393 VPVDGAVKNAA
+1393 VSVDGAVKNAA

-1415 ASHLPQRFVVLER
+1415 ASHLPQRFVPLER

-1443 AMLTAATESPRTV
+1443 AMLTAASESPRTV

-1463 FGSSREP
+1463 FGSSRES
-1470 QTPSLT
+1470 QTTSLT
-1476 PEKTAPWQSIVDVY
+1476 PEKMAPWQSIVDVY

-1534 RQLLGCKNAGQ
+1534 RQLLSCKNAGQ

>member
-26 AHLYVEFEGKG
+26 AHLYIEFEGKG

-77 LQVQDWRALDA
+77 LQVLDWRALDA

-93 KLRVMR
+93 RLRVMR

-118 LTRLSDD
+118 LTRLSDN

-148 VLVAA
+148 ALVAA

-160 ARSAPFIAFQRQMA
+160 ARSAPFAEFQHQM
-174 TAAQQALVA
+174 TTSAQQALAA

-198 APKLPEREP
+198 APKLPERDP
-207 VYSDTAAV
+207 VNPDTAAV
-215 HTERLAFELTAQQRA
+215 HTERLAFELSAQQRA

-247 LGAFNVLL
+247 LGAFNALL

-275 EFDDT
+275 GFDDT
-280 VGDFATLTL
+280 VGDFANLTL

-327 DLSRQQGALQTSPVV
+327 DLSRQQGSLQTSPVV

-351 DLYAQRVHDTLGDM
+351 DLYSQRVHDTLGDM
-365 AWACSQGA
+365 VWACSQGA

-409 RYVALLSELAE
+409 HYVALLSELAE
-420 HPERVLQPGIVE
+420 RAERVLQPCTIKA
-432 VPSIEVTSID
+432 TSI
-442 GTSVET
+442 ET

-497 DQLHARLVELVDT
+497 DQLHERLVELVDT
-510 LPVLRTHIDDTT
+510 LPVLRTRIDDTT

-535 QLCDLRD
+535 QHCDLRD
-542 RSRPQA
+542 VSRAQA
-548 LSQAE
+548 LSLAE
-553 ALIEQASH
+553 ALIEQVSH

-566 SRSPWKVWLVSLPE
+566 SCSPWKVWLVSLPE
-580 AEADTLAA
+580 AEPNTLAA
-588 DAFHHIVLTSFDAL
+588 DAFRHIVLTSFDAL

-613 ARLLENHP
+613 ARMLENHP

-627 PALDATSEVPAKP
+627 PAWGAMSEVPAKP
-640 LSQQST
+640 FSQQHT
-646 TQQHAT
+646 TQQNVT
-652 QQNTTQAHITP
+652 Q
-663 QQEANAREMAQAY
+663 QQEANARETAQAY
-676 WREKLA
+676 WREKLG

-693 APLHTLYQ
+693 APLDTLYQ
-701 PRYARESITLSC
+701 PRYARESVTLSR

-722 AATERLFPNSV
+722 AASERLFPNSV
-733 LTTLVMHTL
+733 LTTLAMHTL
-742 ANWCPN
+742 ANWCPGT
-748 MPLCI
+748 PLCI

-761 QAGELTNRSSFI
+761 LAGELTNRSSFI

-779 DDTDFATQAR
+779 DEADFATQAR

-881 QAQVAAWLSSC
+881 QAQVAAWLTSC
-892 KRAAQSMIERQSLQW
+892 KRAALSMIERQSLQW

-912 LDLSHYYRNSHRNS
+912 LDLSHY
-926 HRNAVD
+926 
-932 HRNTVDKDDGTA
+932 HRNTEDSDDGTA
-944 PFLATLAERLWDTP
+944 PFLTTLAERLWDMP
-958 SHRTALFCGE
+958 SQRTALFCG
-968 QRWSYQQLGVQVA
+968 
-981 NMMAHLQA
+981 
-989 RGVKAGD
+989 
-996 VVAIC
+996 
-1001 LPRSAAH
+1001 
-1008 VIATLSCALS
+1008 
-1018 GVIWVPIDAASPPE
+1018 
-1032 RKAYLLSHCR
+1032 
-1042 PALVI
+1042 
-1047 VTSDDVENAE
+1047 
-1057 HPHCVAMRELLQPAL
+1057 
-1072 KAARLPSQEVLR
+1072 
-1084 ARSHSEAPAYY
+1084 
-1095 LYTSGTTGQPKCVV
+1095 
-1109 LNNRATANV
+1109 
-1118 LHHTLAAWQVNE
+1118 
-1130 RDVMLSVTPLHHDMS
+1130 
-1145 VFDLLGSLCAGAAL
+1145 
-1159 VIPEPEAEKDA
+1159 
-1170 LHWNTLVERHGVTLW
+1170 
-1185 CSVPAILEML
+1185 
-1195 LACQSTSQ
+1195 
-1203 GQSLRLIAQGGD
+1203 
-1215 YIKPQTIQTLR
+1215 
-1226 ERLPNARLFS
+1226 
-1236 LGGPTETTIWSIWHE
+1236 
-1251 LEAEDGAV
+1251 
-1259 IPYGAPLPGTQY
+1259 
-1271 YVVNEQHQHCPQGV
+1271 
-1285 VGRIVTAG
+1285 
-1293 VNLSLGYLV
+1293 
-1302 DGEVVQTDFMTIET
+1302 
-1316 PHGERVRAFKTG
+1316 
-1328 DLGYYRHDGRLIF
+1328 
-1341 AGRINGYVKVRGVR
+1341 
-1355 ISLPDVEKVLMNVAN
+1355 
-1370 VQDLAVIDF
+1370 
-1379 NDPITGDVGLALFY
+1379 
-1393 VPVDGAVKNAA
+1393 
-1404 QWRDIVGQRLP
+1404 
-1415 ASHLPQRFVVLER
+1415 
-1428 FPLSANGK
+1428 
-1436 KDKRALL
+1436 
-1443 AMLTAATESPRTV
+1443 
-1456 AASVAAP
+1456 
-1463 FGSSREP
+1463 
-1470 QTPSLT
+1470 
-1476 PEKTAPWQSIVDVY
+1476 
-1490 QQVLGERA
+1490 
-1498 ASLTEHA
+1498 
-1505 EFIQAGLMPSHVKA
+1505 
-1519 VAEKLSQTFGKSVQP
+1519 
-1534 RQLLGCKNAGQ
+1534 
-1545 VSKLL
+1545 
-1550 ELS
+1550 

>member
-26 AHLYVEFEGKG
+26 AHLYIEFEGRG

-77 LQVQDWRALDA
+77 LQVLDWRALDA

-118 LTRLSDD
+118 LTQLSDD

-140 QSFRLMID
+140 QSFRLMIEA
-148 VLVAA
+148 LVAA

-160 ARSAPFIAFQRQMA
+160 ARSAPFAEFQRQM
-174 TAAQQALVA
+174 TTSAQQALAA
-183 RDRRYWQALQSTIAP
+183 RDRRYWRALQSTIAP
-198 APKLPEREP
+198 APKLPERDP
-207 VYSDTAAV
+207 VNPDSAAV
-215 HTERLAFELTAQQRA
+215 HTERLAFELSAQQRA
-230 QLEALAAQHHLS
+230 QLEAFAAQHHLS

-247 LGAFNVLL
+247 LGAFNALL

-275 EFDDT
+275 GFDDT
-280 VGDFATLTL
+280 VGDFANLTL

-327 DLSRQQGALQTSPVV
+327 DLSRQQGSLQTSPVV

-351 DLYAQRVHDTLGDM
+351 DLYSQRVHDTLGDM
-365 AWACSQGA
+365 VWACSQGA

-420 HPERVLQPGIVE
+420 RPERVLQPCTIKA
-432 VPSIEVTSID
+432 TSI
-442 GTSVET
+442 ET

-483 AMQDFRIYRGTVDA
+483 AMQDFRVYRGTVDA

-510 LPVLRTHIDDTT
+510 LPVLRTRIDDTA

-535 QLCDLRD
+535 QHYDLRD
-542 RSRPQA
+542 RSRAQA

-553 ALIEQASH
+553 ALIEQVSH

-566 SRSPWKVWLVSLPE
+566 SRSPWKIWLVSLPE
-580 AEADTLAA
+580 AEPDTLAA
-588 DAFHHIVLTSFDAL
+588 DAFRHIVLTSFDAL

-621 KPVAAP
+621 KPVTAP
-627 PALDATSEVPAKP
+627 PALGATSEVPAKP

-646 TQQHAT
+646 TQQH
-652 QQNTTQAHITP
+652 ITP
-663 QQEANAREMAQAY
+663 KQEANARETAQAY

-701 PRYARESITLSC
+701 PRYARECVTLSR

-722 AATERLFPNSV
+722 AASERLFPNSV

-742 ANWCPN
+742 ANWCPGT
-748 MPLCI
+748 PLCI

-779 DDTDFATQAR
+779 DETDFATQAR
-789 RVQRDVAEGMAHLA
+789 CVQRDVAEGMAHLA

-859 RLAYDAHKNLVISAD
+859 RLAYDAHKNLVVSAD

-881 QAQVAAWLSSC
+881 QAQVAAWLTSC
-892 KRAAQSMIERQSLQW
+892 KRAALSMIERQSLQW

-912 LDLSHYYRNSHRNS
+912 LDLSHY
-926 HRNAVD
+926 
-932 HRNTVDKDDGTA
+932 HRNTEDTDDGTA
-944 PFLATLAERLWDTP
+944 PFLTTLAERLWDMP
-958 SHRTALFCGE
+958 SQRTALFCGE
-968 QRWSYQQLGVQVA
+968 QRWTYQQLGEQVA
-981 NMMAHLQA
+981 IMMAHLQA

-1032 RKAYLLSHCR
+1032 RKTYLLSHCQ

-1118 LHHTLAAWQVNE
+1118 LHHTLARWQVNE

-1170 LHWNTLVERHGVTLW
+1170 LHWNTLVERHSVTLW

-1251 LEAEDGAV
+1251 LEPEDGVV
-1259 IPYGAPLPGTQY
+1259 IPYGAPLPATQY

-1302 DGEVVQTDFMTIET
+1302 DGEVVQTDFIDIET

-1328 DLGYYRHDGRLIF
+1328 DLGYYRDDGRLIF

-1355 ISLPDVEKVLMNVAN
+1355 ISLPDVEKVLMTVAN

-1393 VPVDGAVKNAA
+1393 ISGDGAAKNAA
-1404 QWRDIVGQRLP
+1404 QWRDIMGQRLP
-1415 ASHLPQRFVVLER
+1415 ASHLPQRFVPLER

-1443 AMLTAATESPRTV
+1443 AMLTAANESPRN
-1456 AASVAAP
+1456 AAANVAAP
-1463 FGSSREP
+1463 FESSRES
-1470 QTPSLT
+1470 QTTSLT

-1505 EFIQAGLMPSHVKA
+1505 EFVQAGLMPSHVKA

-1534 RQLLGCKNAGQ
+1534 RQLLSCKNAGQ

>member
-26 AHLYVEFEGKG
+26 AHLYIEFEGKG

-65 QWSVGELNEFHA
+65 QWSVSELNEFHA
-77 LQVQDWRALDA
+77 LQVLDWRALDA

-93 KLRVMR
+93 KLRIMR
-99 EQKTHQ
+99 ERKTHQ

-118 LTRLSDD
+118 LTKLSDD

-140 QSFRLMID
+140 QSFRLMIEA
-148 VLVAA
+148 LVAA

-160 ARSAPFIAFQRQMA
+160 ARSAPFAEFQRQM
-174 TAAQQALVA
+174 TTSAQQALAA
-183 RDRRYWQALQSTIAP
+183 RDRHYWRALQSTIAP
-198 APKLPEREP
+198 APKLPERDP
-207 VYSDTAAV
+207 VNPDSAAV
-215 HTERLAFELTAQQRA
+215 HTERLAFELSAQQRA
-230 QLEALAAQHHLS
+230 QLEAFAAQHHLS

-247 LGAFNVLL
+247 LGAFNALL

-275 EFDDT
+275 GFDDT
-280 VGDFATLTL
+280 VGDFANLTL

-327 DLSRQQGALQTSPVV
+327 DLSRQQGSLQTSPVV

-351 DLYAQRVHDTLGDM
+351 DLYSQRVHDTLGDM
-365 AWACSQGA
+365 VWACSQGA

-409 RYVALLSELAE
+409 HYVALLSELAE
-420 HPERVLQPGIVE
+420 RAERVLQPCTIKA
-432 VPSIEVTSID
+432 TSI
-442 GTSVET
+442 ET

-456 RPHQTPLNGLQQA
+456 RPHQMPLNGLQQA

-510 LPVLRTHIDDTT
+510 LPVLRTRIDDAT

-535 QLCDLRD
+535 QHCDLCDV
-542 RSRPQA
+542 SRAQA
-548 LSQAE
+548 LSLAE
-553 ALIEQASH
+553 ALIEQVSH

-566 SRSPWKVWLVSLPE
+566 SCSPWKVWLVSLPE
-580 AEADTLAA
+580 AEPNTLAA
-588 DAFHHIVLTSFDAL
+588 DAFRHIVLTSFDAL

-613 ARLLENHP
+613 ARMLENHP

-627 PALDATSEVPAKP
+627 PAWGAMSEVPAKP
-640 LSQQST
+640 FSQQHT
-646 TQQHAT
+646 TQQNVT
-652 QQNTTQAHITP
+652 Q
-663 QQEANAREMAQAY
+663 QQEANARETAQAY
-676 WREKLA
+676 WREKLG

-701 PRYARESITLSC
+701 PRYARESVTLSR

-722 AATERLFPNSV
+722 AASERLFPNSV
-733 LTTLVMHTL
+733 LTTLAMHTL
-742 ANWCPN
+742 ANWCPGT
-748 MPLCI
+748 PLCI

-779 DDTDFATQAR
+779 DETDFATQAR
-789 RVQRDVAEGMAHLA
+789 CVQRDVAEGMAHLA

-812 LMSQLPARTMPLPVV
+812 LMIQLPVRTMPLPVV

-881 QAQVAAWLSSC
+881 QAQVAAWLTSC
-892 KRAAQSMIERQSLQW
+892 KRAALSMIERESLQW

-912 LDLSHYYRNSHRNS
+912 LDLSHY
-926 HRNAVD
+926 
-932 HRNTVDKDDGTA
+932 HRNTEDSDDGTA
-944 PFLATLAERLWDTP
+944 PFLTTLAERLWDMP
-958 SHRTALFCGE
+958 SQRTALFCGE
-968 QRWSYQQLGVQVA
+968 QRWSYQQLGEQVA

-1032 RKAYLLSHCR
+1032 RKTYLLSHCQ

-1047 VTSDDVENAE
+1047 VASDDVENVE

-1118 LHHTLAAWQVNE
+1118 LHHTLATWQVNE

-1170 LHWNTLVERHGVTLW
+1170 LHWNTLVERHSVTLW

-1251 LEAEDGAV
+1251 LEPEDGVV

-1302 DGEVVQTDFMTIET
+1302 DGEVVQTDFIDIET

-1328 DLGYYRHDGRLIF
+1328 DLGYYRDDGRLIF

-1393 VPVDGAVKNAA
+1393 ISGDGAVKNAA
-1404 QWRDIVGQRLP
+1404 QWRDIMGQRLP
-1415 ASHLPQRFVVLER
+1415 ASHLPQRFVPLER

-1443 AMLTAATESPRTV
+1443 AMLTAANESPRN
-1456 AASVAAP
+1456 AAANVAAP
-1463 FGSSREP
+1463 FESSRES
-1470 QTPSLT
+1470 QTTSLT
-1476 PEKTAPWQSIVDVY
+1476 PEKKAPWQSIVDVY

-1505 EFIQAGLMPSHVKA
+1505 EFVQAGLMPSHVKA

>member
-1 MHEMTTLQAA
+1 MVNYDEPKHNKRRVESIMHEMTTLQAA

-26 AHLYVEFEGKG
+26 AHLYIEFEGRG

-77 LQVQDWRALDA
+77 LQVLDWRALDA

-118 LTRLSDD
+118 LTQLSDD

-140 QSFRLMID
+140 QSFRLMIEA
-148 VLVAA
+148 LVAA

-160 ARSAPFIAFQRQMA
+160 ARSAPFAEFQRQM
-174 TAAQQALVA
+174 TTSAQQALAA
-183 RDRRYWQALQSTIAP
+183 RDRRYWRALQSTIAP
-198 APKLPEREP
+198 APKLPERDP
-207 VYSDTAAV
+207 VNPDSAAV
-215 HTERLAFELTAQQRA
+215 HTERLAFELSAQQRA
-230 QLEALAAQHHLS
+230 QLEAFAAQHHLS

-247 LGAFNVLL
+247 LGAFNALL

-275 EFDDT
+275 GFDDT
-280 VGDFATLTL
+280 VGDFANLTL

-327 DLSRQQGALQTSPVV
+327 DLSRQQGSLQTSPVV

-351 DLYAQRVHDTLGDM
+351 DLYSQRVHDTLGDM
-365 AWACSQGA
+365 VWACSQGA

-420 HPERVLQPGIVE
+420 RPERVLQPCTIKA
-432 VPSIEVTSID
+432 TSI
-442 GTSVET
+442 ET

-483 AMQDFRIYRGTVDA
+483 AMQDFRVYRGTVDA

-510 LPVLRTHIDDTT
+510 LPVLRTRIDDTT

-535 QLCDLRD
+535 QHYDLRD
-542 RSRPQA
+542 VSRPQA
-548 LSQAE
+548 LCQAE
-553 ALIEQASH
+553 ALIEQVSH

-566 SRSPWKVWLVSLPE
+566 SRSPWKIWLVSLPE
-580 AEADTLAA
+580 AEPDTLAA
-588 DAFHHIVLTSFDAL
+588 DAFRHIVLTSFDAL

-621 KPVAAP
+621 KPVTAP
-627 PALDATSEVPAKP
+627 PALGATSEVPAKP

-646 TQQHAT
+646 TQQH
-652 QQNTTQAHITP
+652 ITP
-663 QQEANAREMAQAY
+663 KQKANAREMAQAY

-701 PRYARESITLSC
+701 PRYARESVTLSR

-722 AATERLFPNSV
+722 AASERLFPNSV

-742 ANWCPN
+742 ANWCPGT
-748 MPLCI
+748 PLCI

-779 DDTDFATQAR
+779 DETDFATQAR
-789 RVQRDVAEGMAHLA
+789 CVQRDVAEGMAHLA

-859 RLAYDAHKNLVISAD
+859 RLAYDAHKNLVVSAD

-881 QAQVAAWLSSC
+881 QAQVAAWLTSC
-892 KRAAQSMIERQSLQW
+892 KRAALSMIERQSLQW

-912 LDLSHYYRNSHRNS
+912 LDLSHY
-926 HRNAVD
+926 
-932 HRNTVDKDDGTA
+932 HRNTEDTDDGTA
-944 PFLATLAERLWDTP
+944 PFLTTLAERLWDMP
-958 SHRTALFCGE
+958 SQRTALFCGE
-968 QRWSYQQLGVQVA
+968 QRWTYQQLGEQVA
-981 NMMAHLQA
+981 IMMAHLQA

-1032 RKAYLLSHCR
+1032 RKTYLLSHCQ

-1118 LHHTLAAWQVNE
+1118 LHHTLARWQVNE

-1170 LHWNTLVERHGVTLW
+1170 LHWNTLVERHSVTLW

-1251 LEAEDGAV
+1251 LEPEDGVV
-1259 IPYGAPLPGTQY
+1259 IPYGAPLPATQY

-1302 DGEVVQTDFMTIET
+1302 DCEVVQTDFIDIET

-1328 DLGYYRHDGRLIF
+1328 DLGYYRDDGRLIF

-1355 ISLPDVEKVLMNVAN
+1355 ISLPDVEKVLMTVAN

-1393 VPVDGAVKNAA
+1393 ISGDGAAKNAA
-1404 QWRDIVGQRLP
+1404 QWRDIMGQRLP
-1415 ASHLPQRFVVLER
+1415 ASHLPQRFVPLER

-1443 AMLTAATESPRTV
+1443 AMLTAANESPRN
-1456 AASVAAP
+1456 AAANVAAP
-1463 FGSSREP
+1463 FESSRES
-1470 QTPSLT
+1470 QTTSLT

-1505 EFIQAGLMPSHVKA
+1505 EFVQAGLMPSHVKA

-1534 RQLLGCKNAGQ
+1534 RQLLSCKNAGQ

>member
-26 AHLYVEFEGKG
+26 AHLYIEFEGKG

-77 LQVQDWRALDA
+77 LRVLDWRALDA

-93 KLRVMR
+93 RLRVMR

-140 QSFRLMID
+140 QSFRLMIEA
-148 VLVAA
+148 LVAA

-160 ARSAPFIAFQRQMA
+160 ARSAPFAEFQHQM
-174 TAAQQALVA
+174 TTSAQQALAA

-198 APKLPEREP
+198 APKLPERDP
-207 VYSDTAAV
+207 VNPDTAAV
-215 HTERLAFELTAQQRA
+215 HTERLAFELSAQQRA

-247 LGAFNVLL
+247 LGAFNALL

-275 EFDDT
+275 GFDDT
-280 VGDFATLTL
+280 VGDFANLTL

-327 DLSRQQGALQTSPVV
+327 DLSRQQGSLQTSPVV

-351 DLYAQRVHDTLGDM
+351 DLYSQRVHDTLGDM
-365 AWACSQGA
+365 VWACSQGA

-409 RYVALLSELAE
+409 HYVALLSELAE
-420 HPERVLQPGIVE
+420 RAERVLQPCTIKA
-432 VPSIEVTSID
+432 TSI
-442 GTSVET
+442 ET

-510 LPVLRTHIDDTT
+510 LPVLRTRIDDTT

-535 QLCDLRD
+535 QHYDLRD
-542 RSRPQA
+542 VSRPQA

-553 ALIEQASH
+553 ALIEQVSH

-566 SRSPWKVWLVSLPE
+566 SRSPWKIWLVSLPE
-580 AEADTLAA
+580 AEPDTLAA
-588 DAFHHIVLTSFDAL
+588 DAFRHIVLTSFDAL

-621 KPVAAP
+621 KPVTAP
-627 PALDATSEVPAKP
+627 PALGATSEVPAKP

-646 TQQHAT
+646 TQQH
-652 QQNTTQAHITP
+652 ITP
-663 QQEANAREMAQAY
+663 KQKANAREMAQAY

-701 PRYARESITLSC
+701 PRYARECVTLSR

-722 AATERLFPNSV
+722 AASERLFPNSV

-742 ANWCPN
+742 ANWCPGS
-748 MPLCI
+748 PLCI

-779 DDTDFATQAR
+779 DETDFATQAR
-789 RVQRDVAEGMAHLA
+789 CVQRDVAEGMAHLA

-881 QAQVAAWLSSC
+881 QAQVAAWLTSC
-892 KRAAQSMIERQSLQW
+892 KRAALSMIERQSLQW

-912 LDLSHYYRNSHRNS
+912 LDLSHY
-926 HRNAVD
+926 
-932 HRNTVDKDDGTA
+932 HRNTEDSDDGTA
-944 PFLATLAERLWDTP
+944 PFLTTLAERLWDMP
-958 SHRTALFCGE
+958 SQRTALFCGE
-968 QRWSYQQLGVQVA
+968 QRWTYQQLGEQVA

-1032 RKAYLLSHCR
+1032 RKMYLLSHCR

-1047 VTSDDVENAE
+1047 VASDDVENVE

-1109 LNNRATANV
+1109 LNNHATANV

-1170 LHWNTLVERHGVTLW
+1170 LHWNTLVERHSVTLW

-1251 LEAEDGAV
+1251 LEPEDGVV

-1393 VPVDGAVKNAA
+1393 VSVDGAVKNAA
-1404 QWRDIVGQRLP
+1404 QWRDIMGQRLP
-1415 ASHLPQRFVVLER
+1415 ASHLPQRFVPLER

-1443 AMLTAATESPRTV
+1443 AMLTAASESPRNA
-1456 AASVAAP
+1456 AASVEAP
-1463 FGSSREP
+1463 FGES
-1470 QTPSLT
+1470 QTTSLT
-1476 PEKTAPWQSIVDVY
+1476 PEKTPPWQSIVDVY

>member
-26 AHLYVEFEGKG
+26 AHLYIEFEGKG

-77 LQVQDWRALDA
+77 LQVLDWRALDA
-88 ADCDE
+88 ADSD
-93 KLRVMR
+93 KRLRVMR

-140 QSFRLMID
+140 QSFRLMIEA
-148 VLVAA
+148 LVAA

-160 ARSAPFIAFQRQMA
+160 ARSAPFAEFQRQM
-174 TAAQQALVA
+174 TTSAQQALA
-183 RDRRYWQALQSTIAP
+183 AHDRRYWQALQSTIAP
-198 APKLPEREP
+198 APKLPERDP
-207 VYSDTAAV
+207 VNPDTAAV
-215 HTERLAFELTAQQRA
+215 HTERLAFELSAQQRA

-247 LGAFNVLL
+247 LGAFNALL

-280 VGDFATLTL
+280 VGDFANLTL

-327 DLSRQQGALQTSPVV
+327 DLSRQQGSLQTSPVV

-351 DLYAQRVHDTLGDM
+351 DLYSQRVHDTLGDM
-365 AWACSQGA
+365 VWACSQGA

-420 HPERVLQPGIVE
+420 RAERVLQPCTIKA
-432 VPSIEVTSID
+432 TSI
-442 GTSVET
+442 ET

-483 AMQDFRIYRGTVDA
+483 AMQDFRVYRGTVDA

-510 LPVLRTHIDDTT
+510 LPVLRTRIDDTT

-535 QLCDLRD
+535 QHHDLRD
-542 RSRPQA
+542 VSRAQA
-548 LSQAE
+548 LSLAE
-553 ALIEQASH
+553 ALIEQVSH

-566 SRSPWKVWLVSLPE
+566 SCSPWKVWLVSLPE
-580 AEADTLAA
+580 AEPNTLAA
-588 DAFHHIVLTSFDAL
+588 DAFRHIVLTSFDAL

-613 ARLLENHP
+613 ARMLENHP

-627 PALDATSEVPAKP
+627 PAWGAMSEVPAKP
-640 LSQQST
+640 FSQQHT
-646 TQQHAT
+646 TQQNVT
-652 QQNTTQAHITP
+652 Q
-663 QQEANAREMAQAY
+663 QQEANARETAQAY
-676 WREKLA
+676 WREKLG

-701 PRYARESITLSC
+701 PRYARESVTLSR

-722 AATERLFPNSV
+722 AASERLFPNSV
-733 LTTLVMHTL
+733 LTTLAMHTL
-742 ANWCPN
+742 ANWCPGT
-748 MPLCI
+748 PLCI

-761 QAGELTNRSSFI
+761 LAGELTNRSSFI

-779 DDTDFATQAR
+779 DEADFATQAR

-881 QAQVAAWLSSC
+881 QAQVAAWLTSC
-892 KRAAQSMIERQSLQW
+892 KRAALSMIERQSLQW

-912 LDLSHYYRNSHRNS
+912 LDLSHY
-926 HRNAVD
+926 
-932 HRNTVDKDDGTA
+932 HRNTEDSDDGTA
-944 PFLATLAERLWDTP
+944 PFLTTLAERLWDMP
-958 SHRTALFCGE
+958 SQRTALFCGE
-968 QRWSYQQLGVQVA
+968 QRWSYQQLGEQVA

-989 RGVKAGD
+989 RGVKAGE

-1032 RKAYLLSHCR
+1032 RKAYLLSHCQ

-1057 HPHCVAMRELLQPAL
+1057 HPHYVAMRELLQPAL

-1109 LNNRATANV
+1109 LNSRATANV

-1145 VFDLLGSLCAGAAL
+1145 VFDLLGSLCGGAAL

-1170 LHWNTLVERHGVTLW
+1170 LHWNSLVERHGVTLW

-1271 YVVNEQHQHCPQGV
+1271 YVVNEQHQHCPQAV

-1328 DLGYYRHDGRLIF
+1328 DLGYYRDDGRLIF

-1379 NDPITGDVGLALFY
+1379 NNPITGDVGLALFY

-1415 ASHLPQRFVVLER
+1415 ASHLPQRFVPLER

-1443 AMLTAATESPRTV
+1443 AMLTAANESPRN
-1456 AASVAAP
+1456 AAANVAAP
-1463 FGSSREP
+1463 FESSRES
-1470 QTPSLT
+1470 QTTSLT

-1505 EFIQAGLMPSHVKA
+1505 EFVQAGLMPSHVKA

>member
-26 AHLYVEFEGKG
+26 AHLYIEFEGQG
-37 IDETRLAAAVHT
+37 IGETRLAAAVHT

-54 EMLRVTVSEDG
+54 ELLRVTVSEDG

-77 LQVQDWRALDA
+77 LQVLDWRALDA

-93 KLRVMR
+93 KLRIMR
-99 EQKTHQ
+99 ERKTHQ

-118 LTRLSDD
+118 LTQLPDD

-140 QSFRLMID
+140 QSFRLMIEA
-148 VLVAA
+148 LVAA

-160 ARSAPFIAFQRQMA
+160 ARSAPFAEFQHQMT
-174 TAAQQALVA
+174 TAAQQALAA

-198 APKLPEREP
+198 SPKLPERDP
-207 VYSDTAAV
+207 VNPDTAAV
-215 HTERLAFELTAQQRA
+215 HTERLAFELSAQQRA
-230 QLEALAAQHHLS
+230 QLEAFAAQHHLS

-247 LGAFNVLL
+247 LGAFNALL

-275 EFDDT
+275 GFDDT
-280 VGDFATLTL
+280 VGDFANLTL
-289 FSANCAPNVPL
+289 FSTNCAPNVPL

-327 DLSRQQGALQTSPVV
+327 DLSRQQGSLQTSPVV
-342 FTSGWDIGG
+342 FTSGWNIGG
-351 DLYAQRVHDTLGDM
+351 DLYSQRVHDTLGDM
-365 AWACSQGA
+365 VWACSQGA

-420 HPERVLQPGIVE
+420 RPERVLQPCTIKA
-432 VPSIEVTSID
+432 TSI
-442 GTSVET
+442 ET

-483 AMQDFRIYRGTVDA
+483 AMQDFRVYRGTVDA

-510 LPVLRTHIDDTT
+510 LPVLRTRIDDTT

-535 QLCDLRD
+535 QHCDLRD
-542 RSRPQA
+542 VSRAQA
-548 LSQAE
+548 LSLAE
-553 ALIEQASH
+553 ALIEQVSH

-566 SRSPWKVWLVSLPE
+566 SCSPWKVWLVSLPE
-580 AEADTLAA
+580 AEPDTLAT
-588 DAFHHIVLTSFDAL
+588 DAFRHIVLTSFDAL

-613 ARLLENHP
+613 ARLLESQP

-627 PALDATSEVPAKP
+627 PACGAASEVPAKP

-646 TQQHAT
+646 TQQH
-652 QQNTTQAHITP
+652 ITP
-663 QQEANAREMAQAY
+663 KQKANAREMAQAY
-676 WREKLA
+676 WREKLG

-693 APLHTLYQ
+693 AQLHTLYQ
-701 PRYARESITLSC
+701 PRYARESVTLSR

-722 AATERLFPNSV
+722 AASERLFPNSV
-733 LTTLVMHTL
+733 LTTLAMHTL
-742 ANWCPN
+742 ANWCPGT
-748 MPLCI
+748 PLCI

-779 DDTDFATQAR
+779 DKADFATQAR

-881 QAQVAAWLSSC
+881 HAQVAAWLTSC

-907 VSREA
+907 VGREA
-912 LDLSHYYRNSHRNS
+912 LDLSHY
-926 HRNAVD
+926 
-932 HRNTVDKDDGTA
+932 HRNTEDSDDGTA
-944 PFLATLAERLWDTP
+944 PFLTTLAERLWDTP
-958 SHRTALFCGE
+958 SQRTALFCGE
-968 QRWSYQQLGVQVA
+968 QRWSYQQLGEQVA

-1032 RKAYLLSHCR
+1032 RKTYLLSHCQ

-1047 VTSDDVENAE
+1047 VASDDVENVE

-1084 ARSHSEAPAYY
+1084 AHSHSEAPAYY

-1109 LNNRATANV
+1109 LNNHATANV
-1118 LHHTLAAWQVNE
+1118 LHHTLATWQVNE

-1170 LHWNTLVERHGVTLW
+1170 LHWNTLVERHSVTLW

-1226 ERLPNARLFS
+1226 ERLPDARLFS

-1251 LEAEDGAV
+1251 LEPEDGVV

-1302 DGEVVQTDFMTIET
+1302 DGEVVQTDFIDIET

-1328 DLGYYRHDGRLIF
+1328 DLGYYRDDGRLIF

-1393 VPVDGAVKNAA
+1393 ISGDGAAKNAA
-1404 QWRDIVGQRLP
+1404 QWRDIMGQRLP
-1415 ASHLPQRFVVLER
+1415 ASHLPQRFVPLER

-1443 AMLTAATESPRTV
+1443 AMLTAANESPRN
-1456 AASVAAP
+1456 AAANVAAP
-1463 FGSSREP
+1463 FESSRES
-1470 QTPSLT
+1470 QTTSLT
-1476 PEKTAPWQSIVDVY
+1476 PEKKAPWQSIVDVY

-1505 EFIQAGLMPSHVKA
+1505 EFVQAGLMPSHVKA

>member
-26 AHLYVEFEGKG
+26 AHLYIEFEGKG

-77 LQVQDWRALDA
+77 LQVLDWRALDA

-93 KLRVMR
+93 RLRVMR

-140 QSFRLMID
+140 QSFRLMIEA
-148 VLVAA
+148 LVAA

-160 ARSAPFIAFQRQMA
+160 ARSAPFAEFQRQM
-174 TAAQQALVA
+174 TTSAQQALAA
-183 RDRRYWQALQSTIAP
+183 RDRRYWRALQSTIAP
-198 APKLPEREP
+198 APKLPERDP
-207 VYSDTAAV
+207 VNPDTAAV
-215 HTERLAFELTAQQRA
+215 HTERLAFELSAQQRA

-242 LSAVS
+242 LSTVS
-247 LGAFNVLL
+247 LGAFNALL

-280 VGDFATLTL
+280 VGDFANLTL
-289 FSANCAPNVPL
+289 FSAHCAPNVPL

-306 TQHQLMACLEH
+306 TQHQLMVCLEH

-327 DLSRQQGALQTSPVV
+327 DLSRQQGSLQTSPMV

-351 DLYAQRVHDTLGDM
+351 DLYSQRVHDTLGDM
-365 AWACSQGA
+365 VWACSQGA

-420 HPERVLQPGIVE
+420 RPERVLQPGI
-432 VPSIEVTSID
+432 IEVTSI
-442 GTSVET
+442 ET

-456 RPHQTPLNGLQQA
+456 RPHQTPLNGLQQG

-497 DQLHARLVELVDT
+497 DQLHARLAELVDT
-510 LPVLRTHIDDTT
+510 LPVLRTRIDDTT

-535 QLCDLRD
+535 QHYDLRD
-542 RSRPQA
+542 VSRAQA

-553 ALIEQASH
+553 ALIEQVSH

-566 SRSPWKVWLVSLPE
+566 SCSPWKVWLVSLPE
-580 AEADTLAA
+580 AEPDTLAT
-588 DAFHHIVLTSFDAL
+588 DAFRHIVLTSFDAL

-613 ARLLENHP
+613 ARMLENHP

-627 PALDATSEVPAKP
+627 PAWGAMSEVPAKP
-640 LSQQST
+640 LSQQHT
-646 TQQHAT
+646 TQQNVT
-652 QQNTTQAHITP
+652 Q
-663 QQEANAREMAQAY
+663 QQEANARETAQAY
-676 WREKLA
+676 WREKLG

-701 PRYARESITLSC
+701 PRYARESVTLSR

-722 AATERLFPNSV
+722 AASERLFPNSV
-733 LTTLVMHTL
+733 LTTLAMHTL
-742 ANWCPN
+742 ANWCPGT
-748 MPLCI
+748 PLCI

-761 QAGELTNRSSFI
+761 QAGELTNRSSFT

-779 DDTDFATQAR
+779 DKADFATQAR

-881 QAQVAAWLSSC
+881 HAQVAAWLTSC

-912 LDLSHYYRNSHRNS
+912 LDLSHY
-926 HRNAVD
+926 
-932 HRNTVDKDDGTA
+932 HRNTEDSDDGTA
-944 PFLATLAERLWDTP
+944 PFLTTLAERLWDTP
-958 SHRTALFCGE
+958 SQRTALFCGE
-968 QRWSYQQLGVQVA
+968 QRWSYQQLGEQVA

-1032 RKAYLLSHCR
+1032 RKTYLLSHCQ

-1047 VTSDDVENAE
+1047 VASDDVENVE

-1084 ARSHSEAPAYY
+1084 ARSHSEATAYY

-1130 RDVMLSVTPLHHDMS
+1130 CDVMLSVTPLHHDMS

-1302 DGEVVQTDFMTIET
+1302 DGEVVQTDFITIET

-1379 NDPITGDVGLALFY
+1379 NDPTTGDVGLALFY
-1393 VPVDGAVKNAA
+1393 VSGDGAVKNAA

-1415 ASHLPQRFVVLER
+1415 ASHLPQRFVPLER

-1443 AMLTAATESPRTV
+1443 AMLTAASESPRTV

-1463 FGSSREP
+1463 FGSSRES
-1470 QTPSLT
+1470 QTTSLT
-1476 PEKTAPWQSIVDVY
+1476 PEKMAPWQSIVDVY

>member
-26 AHLYVEFEGKG
+26 AHLYIEFEGKG

-77 LQVQDWRALDA
+77 LQVLDWRALDA

-93 KLRVMR
+93 RLRVMR

-140 QSFRLMID
+140 QSFRLMIEA
-148 VLVAA
+148 LVVA

-160 ARSAPFIAFQRQMA
+160 TRSAPFAEFQRQM
-174 TAAQQALVA
+174 TTSAQQALAA
-183 RDRRYWQALQSTIAP
+183 RDRRYWRALQSTIAP
-198 APKLPEREP
+198 APKLPERDP
-207 VYSDTAAV
+207 VNPDTAAV
-215 HTERLAFELTAQQRA
+215 HTERLAFELSAQQRA

-247 LGAFNVLL
+247 LGAFNALL

-270 FYRPQ
+270 FYRPK

-280 VGDFATLTL
+280 VGDFANLTL

-327 DLSRQQGALQTSPVV
+327 DLSRQQGSLQTSPVV

-351 DLYAQRVHDTLGDM
+351 DLYSQRVHDTLGDM
-365 AWACSQGA
+365 VWACSQGA

-420 HPERVLQPGIVE
+420 RAERVLQPCTIKAT
-432 VPSIEVTSID
+432 SIE
-442 GTSVET
+442 T
-448 TSASSSAQ
+448 TNASSSAQ

-510 LPVLRTHIDDTT
+510 LPVLRTRIDDTT

-535 QLCDLRD
+535 QHCDLRD
-542 RSRPQA
+542 RSRAQA
-548 LSQAE
+548 LSLAE
-553 ALIEQASH
+553 ALIEQVSH

-566 SRSPWKVWLVSLPE
+566 ARSPWKVWLVSLPE
-580 AEADTLAA
+580 AEPDTLAA
-588 DAFHHIVLTSFDAL
+588 DAFRHIVLTSFDAL

-613 ARLLENHP
+613 ARMLENHP

-627 PALDATSEVPAKP
+627 PAWGAMSEVPAKP
-640 LSQQST
+640 LSQPHT
-646 TQQHAT
+646 TQQNVT
-652 QQNTTQAHITP
+652 Q
-663 QQEANAREMAQAY
+663 QQEANARETAQAY
-676 WREKLA
+676 WREKLG

-701 PRYARESITLSC
+701 PRYARESVTLGR
-713 DETRALLKL
+713 DETRALLKQ
-722 AATERLFPNSV
+722 AASERLFPNSV
-733 LTTLVMHTL
+733 LTTLAMHTL
-742 ANWCPN
+742 ANWCPGT
-748 MPLCI
+748 PLCI

-779 DDTDFATQAR
+779 DEADFATQAR

-881 QAQVAAWLSSC
+881 QAQVAAWLTSC
-892 KRAAQSMIERQSLQW
+892 KRAALSMIERQSLQW
-907 VSREA
+907 VSGEA
-912 LDLSHYYRNSHRNS
+912 LDLSHY
-926 HRNAVD
+926 
-932 HRNTVDKDDGTA
+932 HRNTEDSDDGTA
-944 PFLATLAERLWDTP
+944 PFLTTLAERLWDMP
-958 SHRTALFCGE
+958 SQRTALFCGE
-968 QRWSYQQLGVQVA
+968 QRWSYQQLGEQVA

-1032 RKAYLLSHCR
+1032 RKTYLLSHCQ

-1084 ARSHSEAPAYY
+1084 ASSHSEAPAYY

-1251 LEAEDGAV
+1251 LEPEDGVV
-1259 IPYGAPLPGTQY
+1259 IPYGAPLPATQY

-1302 DGEVVQTDFMTIET
+1302 DGEVVQTDFIDIET

-1328 DLGYYRHDGRLIF
+1328 DLGYYRDDGRLIF

-1355 ISLPDVEKVLMNVAN
+1355 ISLPDVEKVLMTVAN

-1379 NDPITGDVGLALFY
+1379 NDPISGDVGLALFY
-1393 VPVDGAVKNAA
+1393 VPVDGAAKNAA
-1404 QWRDIVGQRLP
+1404 QWRDIMGQRLP
-1415 ASHLPQRFVVLER
+1415 ASHLPQRFVPLDR

-1443 AMLTAATESPRTV
+1443 AMLTAANESPRNAAANVTV
-1456 AASVAAP
+1456 P
-1463 FGSSREP
+1463 FGES
-1470 QTPSLT
+1470 QTTSLT
-1476 PEKTAPWQSIVDVY
+1476 PEKTASWQSIVDVY

-1534 RQLLGCKNAGQ
+1534 RQLLSCKNAGQ

>member
-26 AHLYVEFEGKG
+26 AHLYIEFEGQG

-65 QWSVGELNEFHA
+65 QWSVSELNEFHA
-77 LQVQDWRALDA
+77 LQVLDWRALDA

-93 KLRVMR
+93 KLRIMR
-99 EQKTHQ
+99 ERKTHQ

-118 LTRLSDD
+118 LTKLSDD

-140 QSFRLMID
+140 QSFRLMIEA
-148 VLVAA
+148 LVAA

-160 ARSAPFIAFQRQMA
+160 ARSAPFAEFQRQM
-174 TAAQQALVA
+174 TTSAQQALAA
-183 RDRRYWQALQSTIAP
+183 RDRHYWRALQSTIAP
-198 APKLPEREP
+198 APKLPERDP
-207 VYSDTAAV
+207 VNPDSAAV
-215 HTERLAFELTAQQRA
+215 HTERLAFELSAQQRA
-230 QLEALAAQHHLS
+230 QLEAFAAQHHLS

-247 LGAFNVLL
+247 LGAFNALL

-275 EFDDT
+275 GFDDT
-280 VGDFATLTL
+280 VGDFANLTL
-289 FSANCAPNVPL
+289 FSANCAPNAPL

-327 DLSRQQGALQTSPVV
+327 DLSRQQGSLQTSPVV

-351 DLYAQRVHDTLGDM
+351 DLYSQRVHDTLGDM
-365 AWACSQGA
+365 VWACSQGA

-409 RYVALLSELAE
+409 HYVALLSELAE
-420 HPERVLQPGIVE
+420 RAERVLQPCTIKA
-432 VPSIEVTSID
+432 TSI
-442 GTSVET
+442 ET

-456 RPHQTPLNGLQQA
+456 RPHQMPLNGLQQA

-510 LPVLRTHIDDTT
+510 LPVLRTRIDDAT

-535 QLCDLRD
+535 QHCDLCDV
-542 RSRPQA
+542 SRAQA
-548 LSQAE
+548 LSLAE
-553 ALIEQASH
+553 ALIEQVSH

-566 SRSPWKVWLVSLPE
+566 SCSPWKVWLVSLPE
-580 AEADTLAA
+580 AEPNTLAA
-588 DAFHHIVLTSFDAL
+588 DAFRHIVLTSFDAL

-613 ARLLENHP
+613 ARMLENHP

-627 PALDATSEVPAKP
+627 PAWGAMSEVPAKP
-640 LSQQST
+640 FSQQHT
-646 TQQHAT
+646 TQQNVT
-652 QQNTTQAHITP
+652 Q
-663 QQEANAREMAQAY
+663 QQEANARETAQAY
-676 WREKLA
+676 WREKLG

-701 PRYARESITLSC
+701 PRYARESVTLSR

-722 AATERLFPNSV
+722 AASERLFPNSV
-733 LTTLVMHTL
+733 LTTLAMHTL
-742 ANWCPN
+742 ANWCPGT
-748 MPLCI
+748 PLCI

-761 QAGELTNRSSFI
+761 LAGELTNRSSFI

-779 DDTDFATQAR
+779 DEADFATQAR

-881 QAQVAAWLSSC
+881 QAQVAAWLTSC
-892 KRAAQSMIERQSLQW
+892 KRAALSMIERQSLQW

-912 LDLSHYYRNSHRNS
+912 LDLSHY
-926 HRNAVD
+926 
-932 HRNTVDKDDGTA
+932 HRNTEDSDDGTA
-944 PFLATLAERLWDTP
+944 PFLTTLAERLWDMP
-958 SHRTALFCGE
+958 SQRTALFCGE
-968 QRWSYQQLGVQVA
+968 QRWTYQQLGEQVA

-1032 RKAYLLSHCR
+1032 RKMYLLSHCQ

-1047 VTSDDVENAE
+1047 VASDDVENAE

-1130 RDVMLSVTPLHHDMS
+1130 CDVMLSVTPMHHDMS

-1170 LHWNTLVERHGVTLW
+1170 LHWNTLVERHSVTLW

-1251 LEAEDGAV
+1251 LEPEDGVV
-1259 IPYGAPLPGTQY
+1259 IPYGAPLPATQY

-1328 DLGYYRHDGRLIF
+1328 DLGYYRDDGRLIF

-1355 ISLPDVEKVLMNVAN
+1355 ISLPDVEKVLMTVAN

-1393 VPVDGAVKNAA
+1393 ISGDGAAKNAA
-1404 QWRDIVGQRLP
+1404 QWRDIMGQRLP
-1415 ASHLPQRFVVLER
+1415 ASHLPQRFVPLER

-1443 AMLTAATESPRTV
+1443 AMLTAANESPRN
-1456 AASVAAP
+1456 AAAKVAAP
-1463 FGSSREP
+1463 FESSRES
-1470 QTPSLT
+1470 QTTSLT
-1476 PEKTAPWQSIVDVY
+1476 PEKSAPWQSIVDVY

-1505 EFIQAGLMPSHVKA
+1505 EFIQVGLMPSHVKA

-1534 RQLLGCKNAGQ
+1534 RQLLSCKNAGQ

>member
-11 YWVGRQSTTPRAGDA
+11 YWVGRQSTTPRTGDA
-26 AHLYVEFEGKG
+26 AHLYIEFEGQG
-37 IDETRLAAAVHT
+37 IGETRLAAAVHT

-54 EMLRVTVSEDG
+54 ELLRVTVSEDG
-65 QWSVGELNEFHA
+65 QWSVGELNEFHV
-77 LQVQDWRALDA
+77 LQVLDWRALDA

-99 EQKTHQ
+99 ERKTHQ

-118 LTRLSDD
+118 LTQLPDD

-140 QSFRLMID
+140 QSFRLMIEA
-148 VLVAA
+148 LVAA

-160 ARSAPFIAFQRQMA
+160 ARSAPFAEFQHQMT
-174 TAAQQALVA
+174 TAAQQALAA
-183 RDRRYWQALQSTIAP
+183 RDRRYWRALQSTIAP
-198 APKLPEREP
+198 APKLPERDP
-207 VYSDTAAV
+207 VNPDSAAV
-215 HTERLAFELTAQQRA
+215 HTERLAFELSAQQRA

-247 LGAFNVLL
+247 LGAFNALL

-280 VGDFATLTL
+280 VGDFANLTL

-327 DLSRQQGALQTSPVV
+327 DLSRQQGSLQTSPVV

-351 DLYAQRVHDTLGDM
+351 DLYSQRVHDTLGDM
-365 AWACSQGA
+365 LWACSQGA

-420 HPERVLQPGIVE
+420 RPERVLQPGI
-432 VPSIEVTSID
+432 IEVTSI
-442 GTSVET
+442 ET

-456 RPHQTPLNGLQQA
+456 RPHQTPLNGLQQG

-497 DQLHARLVELVDT
+497 DQLHARLAELVDT
-510 LPVLRTHIDDTT
+510 LPVLRTRIDDTT

-535 QLCDLRD
+535 QHYDLRD
-542 RSRPQA
+542 QSRAQA

-553 ALIEQASH
+553 ALIEQVSH

-566 SRSPWKVWLVSLPE
+566 SCSPWKIWLVSLPE
-580 AEADTLAA
+580 AEPDTLAT
-588 DAFHHIVLTSFDAL
+588 DAFRHIVLTSFDAL

-613 ARLLENHP
+613 ARMLENHP

-627 PALDATSEVPAKP
+627 PAWGAMSEVPAKP
-640 LSQQST
+640 LSQQHT
-646 TQQHAT
+646 TQQNVT
-652 QQNTTQAHITP
+652 Q
-663 QQEANAREMAQAY
+663 QQEANARETAQAY
-676 WREKLA
+676 WREKLG

-701 PRYARESITLSC
+701 PRYARESVTLSR

-722 AATERLFPNSV
+722 AASERLFPNSV
-733 LTTLVMHTL
+733 LTTLAMHTL
-742 ANWCPN
+742 ANWCPGT
-748 MPLCI
+748 PLCI

-761 QAGELTNRSSFI
+761 LAGELTNRSSFI

-779 DDTDFATQAR
+779 DETDFATQAR
-789 RVQRDVAEGMAHLA
+789 CVQRDVAEGMAHLA

-812 LMSQLPARTMPLPVV
+812 LMSQLPVRTMPLPVV

-881 QAQVAAWLSSC
+881 QAQVAAWLTSF

-912 LDLSHYYRNSHRNS
+912 LELSHY
-926 HRNAVD
+926 
-932 HRNTVDKDDGTA
+932 HRNTEDSDDVTA
-944 PFLATLAERLWDTP
+944 PFLATLAERLWDMPTQ
-958 SHRTALFCGE
+958 RTALFCGE
-968 QRWSYQQLGVQVA
+968 QRWSYQQLGEQVA
-981 NMMAHLQA
+981 NMIAHLQA

-1008 VIATLSCALS
+1008 VFATLSCALS

-1032 RKAYLLSHCR
+1032 RKMYLLSHCQ

-1047 VTSDDVENAE
+1047 VASDDVENVE

-1072 KAARLPSQEVLR
+1072 TAARLPSQEVLR
-1084 ARSHSEAPAYY
+1084 ARSHSEATAYY

-1130 RDVMLSVTPLHHDMS
+1130 CDVMLSVTPLHHDMS

-1195 LACQSTSQ
+1195 LACQATSQ

-1251 LEAEDGAV
+1251 LEPEDGAV

-1271 YVVNEQHQHCPQGV
+1271 YVVNEQLQHCPQGV

-1302 DGEVVQTDFMTIET
+1302 DGEVVQTDFIDIET

-1328 DLGYYRHDGRLIF
+1328 DLGYYRDDGRLIF

-1393 VPVDGAVKNAA
+1393 VSVDGAVKNAA
-1404 QWRDIVGQRLP
+1404 QWRDIVGLRLP
-1415 ASHLPQRFVVLER
+1415 ASHLPQRFVPLER

-1443 AMLTAATESPRTV
+1443 AMLTAASESPCTV
-1456 AASVAAP
+1456 AANVAAP
-1463 FGSSREP
+1463 FGSSRES
-1470 QTPSLT
+1470 QTTSLT

-1505 EFIQAGLMPSHVKA
+1505 EFVQAGLMPSHVKA
-1519 VAEKLSQTFGKSVQP
+1519 VAEKLSLTFGKSVQP

>member
-11 YWVGRQSTTPRAGDA
+11 YWVGRQSTTQRTGDA
-26 AHLYVEFEGKG
+26 AHLYIEFEGQG

-54 EMLRVTVSEDG
+54 EMLRVTVSENG
-65 QWSVGELNEFHA
+65 QWSVSELNEFHA
-77 LQVQDWRALDA
+77 LQVLDWRALDA
-88 ADCDE
+88 ADSD
-93 KLRVMR
+93 KRLRVMR

-140 QSFRLMID
+140 QSFRLMIEA
-148 VLVAA
+148 LVAA

-160 ARSAPFIAFQRQMA
+160 ARSAPFAEFQRQM
-174 TAAQQALVA
+174 TTPAQQALAA
-183 RDRRYWQALQSTIAP
+183 RDRRYWRALQSTIAP
-198 APKLPEREP
+198 APKLPGRDP
-207 VYSDTAAV
+207 VNPDSAAV
-215 HTERLAFELTAQQRA
+215 HTERLAFELSAQQRA

-247 LGAFNVLL
+247 LGAFNALL

-270 FYRPQ
+270 FYRPK

-280 VGDFATLTL
+280 VGDFANLTL

-327 DLSRQQGALQTSPVV
+327 DLSRQQGSLQTSPVV

-351 DLYAQRVHDTLGDM
+351 DLYSQRVHDTLGDM
-365 AWACSQGA
+365 VWACSQGA

-420 HPERVLQPGIVE
+420 RAERVLQPCTIKA
-432 VPSIEVTSID
+432 TSI
-442 GTSVET
+442 ET

-456 RPHQTPLNGLQQA
+456 CPHQTPLNGLQQA

-510 LPVLRTHIDDTT
+510 LPVLRTRIDDTT

-535 QLCDLRD
+535 QHYDLRD
-542 RSRPQA
+542 VSRAQA
-548 LSQAE
+548 LSLAE
-553 ALIEQASH
+553 ALIEQVSH

-566 SRSPWKVWLVSLPE
+566 SRSPWKIWLVSLPE
-580 AEADTLAA
+580 AEPDTLAA
-588 DAFHHIVLTSFDAL
+588 DAFRHIVLTSFDAL

-613 ARLLENHP
+613 ARLLENQP

-627 PALDATSEVPAKP
+627 PACGAASEVPAKP

-646 TQQHAT
+646 TQQNVT
-652 QQNTTQAHITP
+652 QQQK
-663 QQEANAREMAQAY
+663 ANAREMAQAY
-676 WREKLA
+676 WREKLG

-693 APLHTLYQ
+693 AQLHTLYQ
-701 PRYARESITLSC
+701 PRYARESVTLSR

-722 AATERLFPNSV
+722 AASERLFPNSV
-733 LTTLVMHTL
+733 LTTLAMHTL
-742 ANWCPN
+742 ANWCPGT
-748 MPLCI
+748 PLCI

-779 DDTDFATQAR
+779 DKADFATQAR

-881 QAQVAAWLSSC
+881 QAQVAAWLTSC
-892 KRAAQSMIERQSLQW
+892 KRAALSMIERQSLQW

-912 LDLSHYYRNSHRNS
+912 LDLSHY
-926 HRNAVD
+926 
-932 HRNTVDKDDGTA
+932 HRNTEDSDDGTA
-944 PFLATLAERLWDTP
+944 PFLTTLAERLWDMP
-958 SHRTALFCGE
+958 SQRTALFCGE
-968 QRWSYQQLGVQVA
+968 QRWTYQQLGEQVA

-1032 RKAYLLSHCR
+1032 RKMYLLSHCQ

-1170 LHWNTLVERHGVTLW
+1170 LHWNTLVERHSVTLW

-1251 LEAEDGAV
+1251 LEPEDGVV
-1259 IPYGAPLPGTQY
+1259 IPYGAPLPATQY

-1328 DLGYYRHDGRLIF
+1328 DLGYYRDDGRLIF

-1393 VPVDGAVKNAA
+1393 VSVDGAVKNAA

-1415 ASHLPQRFVVLER
+1415 ASHLPQRFVPLER

-1443 AMLTAATESPRTV
+1443 AMLTAASESPRTV

-1463 FGSSREP
+1463 FGSSRES
-1470 QTPSLT
+1470 QTTSLT
-1476 PEKTAPWQSIVDVY
+1476 PEKMAPWQSIVDVY

>member
-26 AHLYVEFEGKG
+26 AHLYIEFEGQG

-54 EMLRVTVSEDG
+54 EMLRVTVSEDA
-65 QWSVGELNEFHA
+65 QWSVSELNEFHA
-77 LQVQDWRALDA
+77 LQVLDWRALDA

-93 KLRVMR
+93 KLRIMR
-99 EQKTHQ
+99 ERKTHQ

-118 LTRLSDD
+118 LTQLPDD

-140 QSFRLMID
+140 QSFRLMIEA
-148 VLVAA
+148 LVAA

-160 ARSAPFIAFQRQMA
+160 ARSAPFAEFQHQM
-174 TAAQQALVA
+174 TTSAQQALAA
-183 RDRRYWQALQSTIAP
+183 RDRRYWRALQSTIAP
-198 APKLPEREP
+198 APKLPGRDP
-207 VYSDTAAV
+207 VNPDSAAV
-215 HTERLAFELTAQQRA
+215 HTERLAFELSAQQRA

-247 LGAFNVLL
+247 LGAFNALL

-270 FYRPQ
+270 FYRPK

-280 VGDFATLTL
+280 VGDFANLTL

-327 DLSRQQGALQTSPVV
+327 DLSRQQGSLQTSPVV

-351 DLYAQRVHDTLGDM
+351 DLYSQRVHDTLGDM
-365 AWACSQGA
+365 VWACSQGA

-388 LINWDVRTD
+388 LINWDVRED

-409 RYVALLSELAE
+409 HYVALLSELAE
-420 HPERVLQPGIVE
+420 RAERVLQPCTIKA
-432 VPSIEVTSID
+432 TSI
-442 GTSVET
+442 ET

-497 DQLHARLVELVDT
+497 DQLHERLVELVDT
-510 LPVLRTHIDDTT
+510 LPVLRTRIDDTT

-535 QLCDLRD
+535 QHCDLRD
-542 RSRPQA
+542 RSRAQA
-548 LSQAE
+548 LSLAE
-553 ALIEQASH
+553 ALIEQVSH

-566 SRSPWKVWLVSLPE
+566 SCSPWKVWLVSLPE
-580 AEADTLAA
+580 AEPNTLAA
-588 DAFHHIVLTSFDAL
+588 DAFRHIVLTSFDAL

-613 ARLLENHP
+613 ARMLENHP

-627 PALDATSEVPAKP
+627 PAWGAMSEVPAKP
-640 LSQQST
+640 FSQQHT
-646 TQQHAT
+646 TQQNVT
-652 QQNTTQAHITP
+652 Q
-663 QQEANAREMAQAY
+663 QQEANARETAQAY
-676 WREKLA
+676 WREKLG

-701 PRYARESITLSC
+701 PRYARESVTLSR

-722 AATERLFPNSV
+722 AASERLFPNSV
-733 LTTLVMHTL
+733 LTTLAMHTL
-742 ANWCPN
+742 ANWCPGT
-748 MPLCI
+748 PLCI

-779 DDTDFATQAR
+779 DEADFATQAR
-789 RVQRDVAEGMAHLA
+789 SVQRDVAEGMAHLA

-859 RLAYDAHKNLVISAD
+859 RLAYDADKNLVISAD

-881 QAQVAAWLSSC
+881 QAQVAAWLTSC
-892 KRAAQSMIERQSLQW
+892 KRAALSMIERQSLQW

-912 LDLSHYYRNSHRNS
+912 LDLSHY
-926 HRNAVD
+926 
-932 HRNTVDKDDGTA
+932 HRNTEDSDDGTA
-944 PFLATLAERLWDTP
+944 PFLTTLAERLWDMP
-958 SHRTALFCGE
+958 SQRTALFCGE
-968 QRWSYQQLGVQVA
+968 QRWTYQQLGEQVA
-981 NMMAHLQA
+981 IMMAHLQA

-1032 RKAYLLSHCR
+1032 RKTYLLSHCQ

-1118 LHHTLAAWQVNE
+1118 LHHTLATWQVNE

-1170 LHWNTLVERHGVTLW
+1170 LHWNTLVERHSVTLW

-1251 LEAEDGAV
+1251 LEPEDGVV
-1259 IPYGAPLPGTQY
+1259 IPYGAPLPATQY

-1302 DGEVVQTDFMTIET
+1302 DGEVVQTDFIDIET

-1328 DLGYYRHDGRLIF
+1328 DLGYYRDDGRLIF

-1355 ISLPDVEKVLMNVAN
+1355 ISLPDVEKVLMTVAN

-1379 NDPITGDVGLALFY
+1379 NDPISGDVGLALFY

-1415 ASHLPQRFVVLER
+1415 ASHLPQRFVQLDR

-1443 AMLTAATESPRTV
+1443 AMLTAASESPCTV

-1463 FGSSREP
+1463 FGASRES
-1470 QTPSLT
+1470 QTTSPT

-1505 EFIQAGLMPSHVKA
+1505 EFVQAGLMPSHVKA

>member
-26 AHLYVEFEGKG
+26 AHLYIEFEGKG

-77 LQVQDWRALDA
+77 LQVLDWRALDA

-93 KLRVMR
+93 RLRVMR

-140 QSFRLMID
+140 QSFRLMIEA
-148 VLVAA
+148 LVAA

-160 ARSAPFIAFQRQMA
+160 ARSAPFAEFQHQM
-174 TAAQQALVA
+174 TTSAQQALAA

-198 APKLPEREP
+198 APKLPERDP
-207 VYSDTAAV
+207 VNPDTAAV
-215 HTERLAFELTAQQRA
+215 HTERLAFELSAQQRA

-247 LGAFNVLL
+247 LGAFNALL

-275 EFDDT
+275 GFDDT
-280 VGDFATLTL
+280 VGDFANLTL

-327 DLSRQQGALQTSPVV
+327 DLSRQQGSLQTSPVV

-351 DLYAQRVHDTLGDM
+351 DLYSQRVHDTLGDM
-365 AWACSQGA
+365 VWACSQGA

-420 HPERVLQPGIVE
+420 RAERVLQPCTIKA
-432 VPSIEVTSID
+432 TSI
-442 GTSVET
+442 ET

-483 AMQDFRIYRGTVDA
+483 AMQDFRVYRGTVDA

-510 LPVLRTHIDDTT
+510 LPVLRTRIDDTT

-535 QLCDLRD
+535 QHYDLRD
-542 RSRPQA
+542 VSRPQA

-553 ALIEQASH
+553 ALIEQVSH

-566 SRSPWKVWLVSLPE
+566 SRSPWKIWLVSLPE
-580 AEADTLAA
+580 AEPDTLAA
-588 DAFHHIVLTSFDAL
+588 DAFRHIVLTSFDAL

-621 KPVAAP
+621 KPVTAP
-627 PALDATSEVPAKP
+627 PALGATSEVPAKP

-646 TQQHAT
+646 TQQH
-652 QQNTTQAHITP
+652 ITP
-663 QQEANAREMAQAY
+663 KQKANAREMAQAY

-701 PRYARESITLSC
+701 PRYAREYVTLSR

-722 AATERLFPNSV
+722 AASERLFPNSV

-742 ANWCPN
+742 ANWCPGT
-748 MPLCI
+748 PLCI

-779 DDTDFATQAR
+779 DETDFATQAR
-789 RVQRDVAEGMAHLA
+789 CVQRDVAEGMAHLA

-812 LMSQLPARTMPLPVV
+812 LMSQLPVRTMPLPVV

-881 QAQVAAWLSSC
+881 QAQVAAWLTSF
-892 KRAAQSMIERQSLQW
+892 KRAALSMIERQSLQW

-912 LDLSHYYRNSHRNS
+912 LELSHYHRNIVG
-926 HRNAVD
+926 A
-932 HRNTVDKDDGTA
+932 DDVTA
-944 PFLATLAERLWDTP
+944 PFLATLAERLWDMP
-958 SHRTALFCGE
+958 AQRTALFCGE
-968 QRWSYQQLGVQVA
+968 QRWSYQQLGEQVA
-981 NMMAHLQA
+981 NMIAHLQA

-1032 RKAYLLSHCR
+1032 RKMYLLSHCQ

-1047 VTSDDVENAE
+1047 VASDDVENVE

-1072 KAARLPSQEVLR
+1072 KAARLPSQKVLR
-1084 ARSHSEAPAYY
+1084 ARSHSEATAYY

-1118 LHHTLAAWQVNE
+1118 LHHTLVAWQVNE
-1130 RDVMLSVTPLHHDMS
+1130 RDVTLSVTPLHHDMS

-1170 LHWNTLVERHGVTLW
+1170 LHWNSLVERHGVTLW

-1251 LEAEDGAV
+1251 LEPEDGVV

-1271 YVVNEQHQHCPQGV
+1271 YVVNEQHRHCPQGV

-1302 DGEVVQTDFMTIET
+1302 DGEVVQTDFIDIET

-1328 DLGYYRHDGRLIF
+1328 DLGYYRDDGRLIF

-1379 NDPITGDVGLALFY
+1379 NDPISGDVGLALFY
-1393 VPVDGAVKNAA
+1393 ISGDGAAKNAA
-1404 QWRDIVGQRLP
+1404 QWRDIMGQRLP
-1415 ASHLPQRFVVLER
+1415 ASHLPQRFVPLER

-1443 AMLTAATESPRTV
+1443 AMLTAANESPRN
-1456 AASVAAP
+1456 AAANVAAP
-1463 FGSSREP
+1463 FESSRES
-1470 QTPSLT
+1470 QTTSLT

-1505 EFIQAGLMPSHVKA
+1505 EFIQVGLMPSHVKA
-1519 VAEKLSQTFGKSVQP
+1519 VAEKLSQTFGKSVEP
-1534 RQLLGCKNAGQ
+1534 RQLLSCKNAGQ

>member
-26 AHLYVEFEGKG
+26 AHLYIEFEGQG

-77 LQVQDWRALDA
+77 LQVLDWRALDA

-93 KLRVMR
+93 RLRVMR
-99 EQKTHQ
+99 ERKTHQ

-118 LTRLSDD
+118 LTQLPDD

-140 QSFRLMID
+140 QSFRLMIEA
-148 VLVAA
+148 LVAA
-153 YHGELSD
+153 YHGELSN
-160 ARSAPFIAFQRQMA
+160 ARSAPFAEFQHQM
-174 TAAQQALVA
+174 TTSAQQALAA
-183 RDRRYWQALQSTIAP
+183 RDRRYWQALQSTVAP
-198 APKLPEREP
+198 APKLPERDP
-207 VYSDTAAV
+207 VNPDSAAV
-215 HTERLAFELTAQQRA
+215 HTERLAFEMSAQQSA

-247 LGAFNVLL
+247 LGAFNALL

-275 EFDDT
+275 GFDDT
-280 VGDFATLTL
+280 VGDFANLTL

-327 DLSRQQGALQTSPVV
+327 DLSRQQGSLQTSPVV
-342 FTSGWDIGG
+342 FTSGWNIGG
-351 DLYAQRVHDTLGDM
+351 DLYSQRVHDTLGDM
-365 AWACSQGA
+365 VWACSQGA

-420 HPERVLQPGIVE
+420 RAERVLQPCTIKA
-432 VPSIEVTSID
+432 TSI
-442 GTSVET
+442 ET

-483 AMQDFRIYRGTVDA
+483 AMQDFRVYRGTVDA
-497 DQLHARLVELVDT
+497 EQLHARLVELVDT
-510 LPVLRTHIDDTT
+510 LPVLRTRIDDTT

-535 QLCDLRD
+535 QHCDLRD
-542 RSRPQA
+542 VSRPQA
-548 LSQAE
+548 LCQTE
-553 ALIEQASH
+553 ALIEQVSH

-580 AEADTLAA
+580 AEPDTLAT
-588 DAFHHIVLTSFDAL
+588 DAFRHIVLTSFDAL

-621 KPVAAP
+621 KPVTAP
-627 PALDATSEVPAKP
+627 PALGATSEVPAKP
-640 LSQQST
+640 LSQQHT
-646 TQQHAT
+646 TQQNVT
-652 QQNTTQAHITP
+652 Q
-663 QQEANAREMAQAY
+663 QQEANARETAQAY
-676 WREKLA
+676 WREKLG

-701 PRYARESITLSC
+701 PRYARESVTLSR

-722 AATERLFPNSV
+722 AASERLFPNSV

-742 ANWCPN
+742 ANWCPGT
-748 MPLCI
+748 PLYI

-779 DDTDFATQAR
+779 DEADFATQAR

-881 QAQVAAWLSSC
+881 QEQVAAWLTSC
-892 KRAAQSMIERQSLQW
+892 KRAALSMIERQSLQW

-912 LDLSHYYRNSHRNS
+912 LDLSHY
-926 HRNAVD
+926 
-932 HRNTVDKDDGTA
+932 HRNTEDSDDGTA
-944 PFLATLAERLWDTP
+944 PFLTTLAERLWDMP
-958 SHRTALFCGE
+958 SQRTALFCGE
-968 QRWSYQQLGVQVA
+968 QRWSYQQLGEQVA

-1084 ARSHSEAPAYY
+1084 ARTHSEAPAYY

-1195 LACQSTSQ
+1195 LACQSSSQ

-1251 LEAEDGAV
+1251 LEPEDGVV
-1259 IPYGAPLPGTQY
+1259 IPYGAPLPATQY

-1316 PHGERVRAFKTG
+1316 PYGERVRAFKTG
-1328 DLGYYRHDGRLIF
+1328 DLGYYRDDGRLIF

-1393 VPVDGAVKNAA
+1393 VSVDGAVKNAA

-1415 ASHLPQRFVVLER
+1415 ASHLPQRFVPLER

-1443 AMLTAATESPRTV
+1443 AMLTAANESPRN
-1456 AASVAAP
+1456 AAANVAAP
-1463 FGSSREP
+1463 FGASRES
-1470 QTPSLT
+1470 QTTSLT
-1476 PEKTAPWQSIVDVY
+1476 PEKTVPWQSIVDVY

-1534 RQLLGCKNAGQ
+1534 RQLLSCKNAGQ

>member
-26 AHLYVEFEGKG
+26 AHLYIEFEGQG

-77 LQVQDWRALDA
+77 LQVLDWRALDA

-93 KLRVMR
+93 KLRIMR
-99 EQKTHQ
+99 ERKTHQ

-118 LTRLSDD
+118 LTQLSDD

-140 QSFRLMID
+140 QSFRLMIEA
-148 VLVAA
+148 LVAA

-160 ARSAPFIAFQRQMA
+160 ARSAPFAEFQRQM
-174 TAAQQALVA
+174 TTSAQQALAA
-183 RDRRYWQALQSTIAP
+183 RDRRYWRALQSTIAP
-198 APKLPEREP
+198 APKLPERDP
-207 VYSDTAAV
+207 VNPDSAAV
-215 HTERLAFELTAQQRA
+215 HTERLAFELSAQQRA
-230 QLEALAAQHHLS
+230 QLEAFAAQHHLS

-247 LGAFNVLL
+247 LGAFNALL

-275 EFDDT
+275 GFDDT
-280 VGDFATLTL
+280 VGDFANLTL

-327 DLSRQQGALQTSPVV
+327 DLSRQQGSLQTSPVV

-351 DLYAQRVHDTLGDM
+351 DLYSQRVHDTLGDM
-365 AWACSQGA
+365 VWACSQGA

-420 HPERVLQPGIVE
+420 RPERVLQPCTIKA
-432 VPSIEVTSID
+432 TSI
-442 GTSVET
+442 ET
-448 TSASSSAQ
+448 TSASRSAQ

-483 AMQDFRIYRGTVDA
+483 AMQDFRVYRGTVDA

-510 LPVLRTHIDDTT
+510 LPVLRTRIDDTT

-535 QLCDLRD
+535 QHCDLRD
-542 RSRPQA
+542 RSRAQA
-548 LSQAE
+548 LSLAE
-553 ALIEQASH
+553 ALIEQVSH

-566 SRSPWKVWLVSLPE
+566 SCSPWKVWLVSLPE
-580 AEADTLAA
+580 AEPDMLAT
-588 DAFHHIVLTSFDAL
+588 DAFRHIVLTSFDAL

-613 ARLLENHP
+613 ARMLENHP

-627 PALDATSEVPAKP
+627 PALGATSEVPAKP
-640 LSQQST
+640 LSQQHT
-646 TQQHAT
+646 TQQNVT
-652 QQNTTQAHITP
+652 Q
-663 QQEANAREMAQAY
+663 QQEANARETAQAY
-676 WREKLA
+676 WREKLG

-701 PRYARESITLSC
+701 PRYARESVTLSR

-722 AATERLFPNSV
+722 AASERLFPNSV
-733 LTTLVMHTL
+733 LTTLAMHTL
-742 ANWCPN
+742 ANWCPGT
-748 MPLCI
+748 PLCI

-779 DDTDFATQAR
+779 DEADFATQAR

-812 LMSQLPARTMPLPVV
+812 LMSQLPARTLPLPVV

-881 QAQVAAWLSSC
+881 QAQVAAWLTSC
-892 KRAAQSMIERQSLQW
+892 KRAALSMIERQSLQW
-907 VSREA
+907 VSGEA
-912 LDLSHYYRNSHRNS
+912 LDLSHY
-926 HRNAVD
+926 
-932 HRNTVDKDDGTA
+932 HRNTEDSDDGTA
-944 PFLATLAERLWDTP
+944 PFLTTLAERLWDMP
-958 SHRTALFCGE
+958 SQRTALFCGE
-968 QRWSYQQLGVQVA
+968 QRWSYQQLGEQVA

-1032 RKAYLLSHCR
+1032 RKTYLLSHCQ

-1084 ARSHSEAPAYY
+1084 ARSHNEAPAYY

-1170 LHWNTLVERHGVTLW
+1170 LHWNTLVERHSVTLW

-1251 LEAEDGAV
+1251 LEPEDGVV

-1302 DGEVVQTDFMTIET
+1302 DGEVVQTDFITIET

-1328 DLGYYRHDGRLIF
+1328 DLGYYRDDGRLIF

-1355 ISLPDVEKVLMNVAN
+1355 ISLPDVENVLMNVAN

-1393 VPVDGAVKNAA
+1393 VSVDGAVKNAA

-1415 ASHLPQRFVVLER
+1415 ASHLPQRFVPLER

-1443 AMLTAATESPRTV
+1443 AMLTAANESPRN
-1456 AASVAAP
+1456 AAANVAAP
-1463 FGSSREP
+1463 LESSRES
-1470 QTPSLT
+1470 QTTSLT

-1505 EFIQAGLMPSHVKA
+1505 EFVQAGLMPSHVKA

>member
-26 AHLYVEFEGKG
+26 AHLYIEFEGQG
-37 IDETRLAAAVHT
+37 IGETRLAAAVHT

-54 EMLRVTVSEDG
+54 ELLRVTVSEDG

-77 LQVQDWRALDA
+77 LQVLDWRALDA
-88 ADCDE
+88 ADSD
-93 KLRVMR
+93 KRLRVMR

-140 QSFRLMID
+140 QSFRLMIEA
-148 VLVAA
+148 LVAA

-160 ARSAPFIAFQRQMA
+160 ARSAPFAEFQRQM
-174 TAAQQALVA
+174 TTPAQQALAA

-198 APKLPEREP
+198 APKLPERDP
-207 VYSDTAAV
+207 VNPDSAAV
-215 HTERLAFELTAQQRA
+215 HTERLAFELSAQQRA

-247 LGAFNVLL
+247 LGAFNALL

-280 VGDFATLTL
+280 VGDFANLTL

-327 DLSRQQGALQTSPVV
+327 DLSRQQGSLQTSPVV
-342 FTSGWDIGG
+342 FTSGWNIGG
-351 DLYAQRVHDTLGDM
+351 DLYSQRVHDTLGDM
-365 AWACSQGA
+365 VWACSQGA

-420 HPERVLQPGIVE
+420 RAERVLQPCTIKA
-432 VPSIEVTSID
+432 TSI
-442 GTSVET
+442 ET

-483 AMQDFRIYRGTVDA
+483 AMQDFRVYRGTVDA

-510 LPVLRTHIDDTT
+510 LPVLRTRIDDTT
-522 LTQWVSDERIVNW
+522 LTQWVSDKRIVNW
-535 QLCDLRD
+535 QHYDLRD
-542 RSRPQA
+542 QSRAQA

-553 ALIEQASH
+553 ALIEQVSH

-566 SRSPWKVWLVSLPE
+566 SCSPWKVWLVSLPE
-580 AEADTLAA
+580 AEPDTLAT
-588 DAFHHIVLTSFDAL
+588 DAFRHIILTSFDAL

-627 PALDATSEVPAKP
+627 PAWGAMSEVPAKP
-640 LSQQST
+640 LSQQHT
-646 TQQHAT
+646 TQQNVT
-652 QQNTTQAHITP
+652 Q
-663 QQEANAREMAQAY
+663 QQEANARETAQAY
-676 WREKLA
+676 WREKLG

-701 PRYARESITLSC
+701 PRYARESVTLSR

-722 AATERLFPNSV
+722 AASERLFPNSV
-733 LTTLVMHTL
+733 LTTLAMHTL
-742 ANWCPN
+742 ANWCPGT
-748 MPLCI
+748 PLCI

-761 QAGELTNRSSFI
+761 LAGELTNRSSFI

-779 DDTDFATQAR
+779 DEADFATQAR

-827 ITNGLGW
+827 ITNGSGW

-881 QAQVAAWLSSC
+881 QAQVAAWLTSC
-892 KRAAQSMIERQSLQW
+892 KRAALSMIERQSLQW
-907 VSREA
+907 VSGEA
-912 LDLSHYYRNSHRNS
+912 LDLSHY
-926 HRNAVD
+926 
-932 HRNTVDKDDGTA
+932 HRNTEDSDDGTA
-944 PFLATLAERLWDTP
+944 PFLTTLAERLWDMP
-958 SHRTALFCGE
+958 SQRTALFCGE
-968 QRWSYQQLGVQVA
+968 QRWSYQQLGEQVA

-1032 RKAYLLSHCR
+1032 RKMYLLSHCQ

-1047 VTSDDVENAE
+1047 VASDDVENVE

-1072 KAARLPSQEVLR
+1072 TAARLPSQEVLR
-1084 ARSHSEAPAYY
+1084 ARSHSEATAYY

-1130 RDVMLSVTPLHHDMS
+1130 CDVMLSVTPLHHDMS

-1259 IPYGAPLPGTQY
+1259 IPYGTPLPGTQY

-1379 NDPITGDVGLALFY
+1379 NDPISGDVGLALFY

-1404 QWRDIVGQRLP
+1404 QWRDIMGQRLP
-1415 ASHLPQRFVVLER
+1415 ASHLPQRFVPLDR

-1443 AMLTAATESPRTV
+1443 AMLTAASESPRN
-1456 AASVAAP
+1456 AAANVAAP
-1463 FGSSREP
+1463 FESSRES
-1470 QTPSLT
+1470 QTTSLT
-1476 PEKTAPWQSIVDVY
+1476 PEKTPPLQSIVDVY

-1505 EFIQAGLMPSHVKA
+1505 EFIQVGLMPSHVKA

-1534 RQLLGCKNAGQ
+1534 RQLLSCKNAGQ

>member
-26 AHLYVEFEGKG
+26 AHLYIEFEGKG

-77 LQVQDWRALDA
+77 LQVLDWRALDA
-88 ADCDE
+88 ADSD
-93 KLRVMR
+93 KRLRVMR

-125 RFRLHVDVDMIAADA
+125 CFRLHVDVDMIAADA
-140 QSFRLMID
+140 QSFRLMIEA
-148 VLVAA
+148 LVAA

-160 ARSAPFIAFQRQMA
+160 ARSAPFAEFQRQM
-174 TAAQQALVA
+174 TTPAQQALAA
-183 RDRRYWQALQSTIAP
+183 RDRRYWRALQSTIAP
-198 APKLPEREP
+198 APKLPERDP
-207 VYSDTAAV
+207 VNPDSAAV
-215 HTERLAFELTAQQRA
+215 HTERLAFELSAQQRA
-230 QLEALAAQHHLS
+230 QLEAFAAQHHLS

-247 LGAFNVLL
+247 LSAFNALL

-275 EFDDT
+275 GFDDT
-280 VGDFATLTL
+280 VGDFANLTL

-327 DLSRQQGALQTSPVV
+327 DLSRQQGSLQTSPVV

-351 DLYAQRVHDTLGDM
+351 DLYSQRVHDTLGDM
-365 AWACSQGA
+365 VWACSQGA

-420 HPERVLQPGIVE
+420 RAERVLQPCTIKA
-432 VPSIEVTSID
+432 TSI
-442 GTSVET
+442 ET

-483 AMQDFRIYRGTVDA
+483 AMQDFRVYRGTVDA
-497 DQLHARLVELVDT
+497 DQLHARLAELVDT
-510 LPVLRTHIDDTT
+510 LPVLRTRIDDIT

-535 QLCDLRD
+535 QHCDLRD
-542 RSRPQA
+542 VSRAQA
-548 LSQAE
+548 LSLAE
-553 ALIEQASH
+553 ALIEQVSH

-566 SRSPWKVWLVSLPE
+566 SCSPWKVWLVSLPE
-580 AEADTLAA
+580 AEPDTLAT
-588 DAFHHIVLTSFDAL
+588 DAFRHIVLTSFDAL

-613 ARLLENHP
+613 ARMLENHP

-627 PALDATSEVPAKP
+627 PAWGAMSEVPAKP
-640 LSQQST
+640 LSQQHT
-646 TQQHAT
+646 TQQNVT
-652 QQNTTQAHITP
+652 Q
-663 QQEANAREMAQAY
+663 QQEANARETAQAY
-676 WREKLA
+676 WREKLG

-701 PRYARESITLSC
+701 PRYARESVTLSR

-722 AATERLFPNSV
+722 AASERLFPNSV
-733 LTTLVMHTL
+733 LTTLAMHTL
-742 ANWCPN
+742 ANWCPGT
-748 MPLCI
+748 PLCI

-779 DDTDFATQAR
+779 DEADFATQAR

-812 LMSQLPARTMPLPVV
+812 LMSQLQARTMPLPVV

-881 QAQVAAWLSSC
+881 QAQVAAWLTSC
-892 KRAAQSMIERQSLQW
+892 KRAALSMIERESLQW

-912 LDLSHYYRNSHRNS
+912 LDLSHYHRNS

-932 HRNTVDKDDGTA
+932 HRNTVDSDDGTA
-944 PFLATLAERLWDTP
+944 PFLTTLAERLWDMP
-958 SHRTALFCGE
+958 SQRTALFCGE
-968 QRWSYQQLGVQVA
+968 QRWSYQQLGEQVA

-1032 RKAYLLSHCR
+1032 RKTYLLSHCQ

-1047 VTSDDVENAE
+1047 VASDDMENVE

-1170 LHWNTLVERHGVTLW
+1170 LHWNTLVERHGITLW

-1251 LEAEDGAV
+1251 LEPEDGAV

-1271 YVVNEQHQHCPQGV
+1271 YVVNELHQHCPQGV

-1302 DGEVVQTDFMTIET
+1302 DGEVVQTDFMIIET

-1328 DLGYYRHDGRLIF
+1328 DLGYYRDDGRLIF

-1370 VQDLAVIDF
+1370 VQDLGVIDF
-1379 NDPITGDVGLALFY
+1379 NDPISGDVGLALFY
-1393 VPVDGAVKNAA
+1393 VPVDGAAKNAA
-1404 QWRDIVGQRLP
+1404 QWRDIMGQLLP
-1415 ASHLPQRFVVLER
+1415 ASHLPQRFVPLER

-1443 AMLTAATESPRTV
+1443 AMLTAASESPCTV

-1463 FGSSREP
+1463 FESSRES
-1470 QTPSLT
+1470 QTTSLT
-1476 PEKTAPWQSIVDVY
+1476 PEKTPPWQSIVDVY

-1534 RQLLGCKNAGQ
+1534 RQLLSCKNAGQ

>member
-26 AHLYVEFEGKG
+26 AHLYIEFEGQG

-77 LQVQDWRALDA
+77 LQVLDWRALDA

-93 KLRVMR
+93 KLRIMR

-140 QSFRLMID
+140 QSFRLMIEA
-148 VLVAA
+148 LVAA

-160 ARSAPFIAFQRQMA
+160 ARSAPFAEFQHQM
-174 TAAQQALVA
+174 TTSAQQALAA

-198 APKLPEREP
+198 APKLPERDP
-207 VYSDTAAV
+207 VNPDTAAV
-215 HTERLAFELTAQQRA
+215 HTERLAFELSAQQRA

-247 LGAFNVLL
+247 LGAFNALL

-275 EFDDT
+275 GFDDT
-280 VGDFATLTL
+280 VGDFANLTL

-327 DLSRQQGALQTSPVV
+327 DLSRQQGSLQTSPVV

-351 DLYAQRVHDTLGDM
+351 DLYSQRVHDTLGDM
-365 AWACSQGA
+365 VWACSQGA

-420 HPERVLQPGIVE
+420 RPERVLQPCTIKA
-432 VPSIEVTSID
+432 TSI
-442 GTSVET
+442 ET

-483 AMQDFRIYRGTVDA
+483 AMQDFRVYRGTVDA

-510 LPVLRTHIDDTT
+510 LPVLRTRIDDTT

-535 QLCDLRD
+535 QHCDLRD
-542 RSRPQA
+542 RSRAQA
-548 LSQAE
+548 LSLAE
-553 ALIEQASH
+553 ALIEQVSH

-566 SRSPWKVWLVSLPE
+566 SCSPWKVWLVSLPE
-580 AEADTLAA
+580 AEPDMLAT
-588 DAFHHIVLTSFDAL
+588 DAFRHIVLTSFDAL

-613 ARLLENHP
+613 ARMLENHP

-627 PALDATSEVPAKP
+627 PSWGAMSEVPAKP
-640 LSQQST
+640 LSQQHT
-646 TQQHAT
+646 TQQNVT
-652 QQNTTQAHITP
+652 QP
-663 QQEANAREMAQAY
+663 QEANARETAQAY
-676 WREKLA
+676 WREKLG

-701 PRYARESITLSC
+701 PRYARESVTLSR

-722 AATERLFPNSV
+722 AASERLFPNSV
-733 LTTLVMHTL
+733 LTTLAMHTL
-742 ANWCPN
+742 ANWCPGT
-748 MPLCI
+748 PLCI

-779 DDTDFATQAR
+779 DEADFATQAR

-812 LMSQLPARTMPLPVV
+812 LMSQLPARTLPLPVV

-881 QAQVAAWLSSC
+881 QAQVAAWLTSC
-892 KRAAQSMIERQSLQW
+892 KRAALSMIERQSLQW

-912 LDLSHYYRNSHRNS
+912 LDLSHY
-926 HRNAVD
+926 
-932 HRNTVDKDDGTA
+932 HRNTEDSDDGTA
-944 PFLATLAERLWDTP
+944 PFLTTLAERLWDMP
-958 SHRTALFCGE
+958 SQRTALFCGE
-968 QRWSYQQLGVQVA
+968 QRWSYQQLGEQVA

-1032 RKAYLLSHCR
+1032 RKTYLLSHCQ

-1047 VTSDDVENAE
+1047 VASDDVENVE
-1057 HPHCVAMRELLQPAL
+1057 PPHCVSMRELLQPAL
-1072 KAARLPSQEVLR
+1072 KAARLPSQKVLR
-1084 ARSHSEAPAYY
+1084 ARSHSEATAYY

-1118 LHHTLAAWQVNE
+1118 LHHTLVAWQVNE

-1251 LEAEDGAV
+1251 LEAEDGVV

-1328 DLGYYRHDGRLIF
+1328 DLGYYRDDGRLIF

-1355 ISLPDVEKVLMNVAN
+1355 ISLPDVEKVLMTVAN

-1393 VPVDGAVKNAA
+1393 VSVDGAAKNAA

-1415 ASHLPQRFVVLER
+1415 ASHLPQRFVPLDR

-1443 AMLTAATESPRTV
+1443 AMLTAASESPRNA

-1463 FGSSREP
+1463 FESSRES
-1470 QTPSLT
+1470 QTTSLT
-1476 PEKTAPWQSIVDVY
+1476 PEKSAPWQSIVDVY

-1505 EFIQAGLMPSHVKA
+1505 EFIQVGLMPSHVKA

-1534 RQLLGCKNAGQ
+1534 RQLLSCKSAGQ